1 MLKIHKISDI
11 RSVEA
16 YLLDNVKPYDIIIA
30 DDYNPYEIKRSLLNK
45 REAGVVF
52 DVQFTSILRLAKKYM
67 ADAGASYRYIDR
79 TTSLFFISQL
89 IRKNKSKLN
98 VISAEFNEMIDNKY
112 ILDEIIELR
121 QEGINSEKLKVVLE
135 NISTSSS
142 QESQILKQKLSDL
155 QVLIKSYE
163 NIFDAKLLNDEKL
176 INGENLLHDGK
187 LIDGGEL
194 LNDEKLF
201 AVEELAGYGK
211 LQVVE
216 ELLDDEELINKA
228 IKLIENAE
236 ENKFKYRVF
245 YVKTPESTP
254 LELNFLRAVS
264 KHTDVHILQDEIT
277 EDINLIEEPSRVL
290 TVNSL
295 KGRGDDKEKYL
306 TELPGKSVKEDA
318 LIAVSYILNEIR
330 TNTVKLSDIAI
341 ITGDEEG
348 LEQIQ
353 DLLGSFGIAYNLQY
367 QRYIN
372 KVFIYVDALL
382 KYCSV
387 PSKDKLLNLVKS
399 GFAGFSGYEI
409 DKALSF
415 FSKHFHEIPI
425 SKDTVDYESPI
436 NKDSVDY
443 EIPTNG
449 DSVGYEVHT
458 SENNVDCEFPINKD
472 TMDYELPVS
481 EAVNDG
487 DIDLC
492 KAGHFKKEVE
502 FLKTISHLAQS
513 LNNEGSLDE
522 KLYSL
527 ENFFRET
534 NLYECIERYCA
545 ALNDALQN
553 NVDLETKIKSFLNEF
568 FETLRDLEKRFC
580 ISSTEGFSIAKPNEF
595 FEVAHL
601 FLNTIFYSKND
612 ILLDAVTVCDM
623 NEMLFDNKKI
633 VIVLET
639 SKEVG
644 TNHFLEFFTLSERQ
658 CIEKLKSDALI
669 EKKESEF
676 GEEKQDIDSD
686 SGVPMHEKEPDKS
699 EAKYFKS
706 YLNKAKKA
714 NKLVVFKNEDA
725 DYQQNEMLEILRTVY
740 RENYCY
746 DKLTE
751 EDLAFIRGNS
761 LKSENEKLT
770 KKINFKLNK
779 NTVQRLYDISFKNNK
794 YDVFMSPTGIESLG
808 ACPFRYFL
816 DRGVGVCEEK
826 TDFLDPRRRGEIY
839 HKILEEAALY
849 IANSAKKNKNG
860 LLDFSKISE
869 DEIKSVVDEAIK
881 AEIIKTQN
889 SQDEY
894 RCLCIAKKAYP
905 AAQDILSELKAG
917 DIVSVMPEEKFKDG
931 QRISSIKLRGRENLN
946 VNISGKIDRVDV
958 FASRKT
964 RIIDYKT
971 FENKLNTNILNDD
984 WKPQLLI
991 YLMAVLNNENLEFG
1005 SLFYK
1010 KITKDVKPEAN
1021 IEALHFNGII
1031 LDDDEHLNEEFR
1043 NAADPS
1049 EFFAVTGDNEGV
1061 KKSRYAKG
1069 KFVDEDYILEKLKML
1084 EERIYEYVDE
1094 LIEGD
1099 IKPRKNRFKNACD
1112 YCKYMQICDK
1122 DNL

>member
-67 ADAGASYRYIDR
+67 DDAGASYRYIDR

-98 VISAEFNEMIDNKY
+98 VISAEFSEMIDNKY

-155 QVLIKSYE
+155 QVLLKAYE
-163 NIFDAKLLNDEKL
+163 NILDTKLLNDEKL
-176 INGENLLHDGK
+176 IDGENLFHDGK
-187 LIDGGEL
+187 LIYGGEL

-290 TVNSL
+290 TVNSF

-436 NKDSVDY
+436 NKDIVDY
-443 EIPTNG
+443 EIPTNE

-472 TMDYELPVS
+472 TMEYELPVS
-481 EAVNDG
+481 EVVNDG

-492 KAGHFKKEVE
+492 KAGYFKKEVE

-534 NLYECIERYCA
+534 NLYECIERYCT

-623 NEMLFDNKKI
+623 NEMLFENKKI

-644 TNHFLEFFTLSERQ
+644 TNHSLEFFTLSEKKH
-658 CIEKLKSDALI
+658 IEELKSDLL
-669 EKKESEF
+669 
-676 GEEKQDIDSD
+676 
-686 SGVPMHEKEPDKS
+686 MDKS
-699 EAKYFKS
+699 EAMYFRS

-714 NKLVVFKNEDA
+714 DKLAVFQNEDTG
-725 DYQQNEMLEILRTVY
+725 YYRKEMLEILRTVY

-794 YDVFMSPTGIESLG
+794 HDVFMSPTGIESLG

-839 HKILEEAALY
+839 HKILEEVALY
-849 IANSAKKNKNG
+849 IANSAKKNENG

-894 RCLCIAKKAYP
+894 RCLCIAKKAYL
-905 AAQDILSELKAG
+905 ASQDILSELKAG

-991 YLMAVLNNENLEFG
+991 YLMAVLNDENLEFG

-1010 KITKDVKPEAN
+1010 KITKDVKPGAN
-1021 IEALHFNGII
+1021 AEALHFNGII

-1049 EFFAVTGDNEGV
+1049 EFFVVTGDNEGV

>member
-16 YLLDNVKPYDIIIA
+16 YLLDNVKPYDVIIT

-67 ADAGASYRYIDR
+67 NDAGASYRYIDR

-155 QVLIKSYE
+155 QVLIKAYE
-163 NIFDAKLLNDEKL
+163 NIFDAK
-176 INGENLLHDGK
+176 
-187 LIDGGEL
+187 L

-236 ENKFKYRVF
+236 ENKFEYRIF
-245 YVKTPESTP
+245 YIKTPDSTP
-254 LELNFLRAVS
+254 LELRFLEAVS
-264 KHTDVHILQDEIT
+264 KYVDVHILQDEIT

-290 TVNSL
+290 SANSL

-330 TNTVKLSDIAI
+330 TNAVKLSDIAI

-443 EIPTNG
+443 EIPTNE

-472 TMDYELPVS
+472 TMEYELPVS

-492 KAGHFKKEVE
+492 KVGHLKKEVE

-623 NEMLFDNKKI
+623 NEMLFENKKI

-644 TNHFLEFFTLSERQ
+644 TNHSLEFFTLSEKQ
-658 CIEKLKSDALI
+658 HIEELKSDLL
-669 EKKESEF
+669 
-676 GEEKQDIDSD
+676 
-686 SGVPMHEKEPDKS
+686 MDKS
-699 EAKYFKS
+699 EAMYFRS

-714 NKLVVFKNEDA
+714 DKLAVFQNEDTG
-725 DYQQNEMLEILRTVY
+725 YYRKEMLEILRTVY

-794 YDVFMSPTGIESLG
+794 HDVFMSPTGIESLG

-826 TDFLDPRRRGEIY
+826 TDSLDPRRRGEIY

-849 IANSAKKNKNG
+849 IANTAKRNENG
-860 LLDFSKISE
+860 LLDFSNISKDDIKPIVDE
-869 DEIKSVVDEAIK
+869 VIKDEITRI
-881 AEIIKTQN
+881 QN
-889 SQDEY
+889 PQDEY
-894 RCLCIAKKAYP
+894 RCLCIAKKAYH
-905 AAQDILSELKAG
+905 ASQDILSELKAG

-991 YLMAVLNNENLEFG
+991 YLMAVLNDENLEFG

-1010 KITKDVKPEAN
+1010 KITKDVKPGAN
-1021 IEALHFNGII
+1021 AEALHFNGII
-1031 LDDDEHLNEEFR
+1031 LDNDEHLNEEFR

-1084 EERIYEYVDE
+1084 EEQIYEYVDE
-1094 LIEGD
+1094 LIEGN

>member
-67 ADAGASYRYIDR
+67 DDAGASYRYIDR

-98 VISAEFNEMIDNKY
+98 VISAEFSEMIDNKY

-155 QVLIKSYE
+155 QVLLKAYE
-163 NIFDAKLLNDEKL
+163 NILDTKLLNDEKL

-187 LIDGGEL
+187 LINGGEL
-194 LNDEKLF
+194 LNDGKLF
-201 AVEELAGYGK
+201 ADEELAGGGE

-236 ENKFKYRVF
+236 ENKFKYRIF
-245 YVKTPESTP
+245 YIKIPDSTP
-254 LELNFLRAVS
+254 LELRFLEAVS
-264 KHTDVHILQDEIT
+264 KYVDVHILQDEIT

-436 NKDSVDY
+436 NKNSVDY

-449 DSVGYEVHT
+449 DSVGYEAHT

-644 TNHFLEFFTLSERQ
+644 TNHSLEFFTLSEKKH
-658 CIEKLKSDALI
+658 IEELKSDLL
-669 EKKESEF
+669 
-676 GEEKQDIDSD
+676 
-686 SGVPMHEKEPDKS
+686 MDKS
-699 EAKYFKS
+699 EAMYFRS

-714 NKLVVFKNEDA
+714 DKLAVFQNEDTG
-725 DYQQNEMLEILRTVY
+725 YYRKEMLEILRTVY

-794 YDVFMSPTGIESLG
+794 HDVFMSPTGIESLG

-826 TDFLDPRRRGEIY
+826 TDSLDPRRRGEIY

-849 IANSAKKNKNG
+849 IANTAKRNENG
-860 LLDFSKISE
+860 LLDFSNISKDDIKPIVDE
-869 DEIKSVVDEAIK
+869 VIKDEITRI
-881 AEIIKTQN
+881 QN
-889 SQDEY
+889 PQDEY
-894 RCLCIAKKAYP
+894 RCLCIAKKAYL
-905 AAQDILSELKAG
+905 ASEDILSELKAG

-931 QRISSIKLRGRENLN
+931 QRISSIKLRGRENLS
-946 VNISGKIDRVDV
+946 VYISGKIDRVDV

-971 FENKLNTNILNDD
+971 FDSKLNTNILNDD

-991 YLMAVLNNENLEFG
+991 YLMAVLNNENFEFG

-1069 KFVDEDYILEKLKML
+1069 KFVDEDYILEKLRML
-1084 EERIYEYVDE
+1084 EEQIYEYVDE
-1094 LIEGD
+1094 LIEGN

>member
-16 YLLDNVKPYDIIIA
+16 YLLDNVKPYDVIIA

-45 REAGVVF
+45 SEAGVVF

-67 ADAGASYRYIDR
+67 ADVGVSYRHIDR
-79 TTSLFFISQL
+79 STSLFLISQL

-121 QEGINSEKLKVVLE
+121 QEGINSEKLKVILDS
-135 NISTSSS
+135 ISMDSS
-142 QESQILKQKLSDL
+142 QKLQILKHKLQDL
-155 QVLIKSYE
+155 HVLLKAYE
-163 NIFDAKLLNDEKL
+163 NILGEELLDDEKL
-176 INGENLLHDGK
+176 LHDEK

-194 LNDEKLF
+194 LDGEKLF
-201 AVEELAGYGK
+201 SCEELAGGGK
-211 LQVVE
+211 LTVVE

-228 IKLIENAE
+228 IRLIENAE
-236 ENKFKYRVF
+236 EIKFKYRIF
-245 YVKTPESTP
+245 YIKTSDSIP
-254 LELNFLRAVS
+254 LELKFLKAVS
-264 KHTDVHILQDEIT
+264 KHADVHILQDEII
-277 EDINLIEEPSRVL
+277 EDISSIKEPSRVL
-290 TVNSL
+290 TANSL

-318 LIAVSYILNEIR
+318 LIAVSYILNEIK
-330 TNTVKLSDIAI
+330 TNAVKLSDIAI

-353 DLLGSFGIAYNLQY
+353 DLLESFGIAYNLQY

-382 KYCSV
+382 KHCSA
-387 PSKDKLLNLVKS
+387 PSKDRLLNLVKS

-415 FSKHFHEIPI
+415 FSKNFHEIHI
-425 SKDTVDYESPI
+425 SKDTVDYECSI
-436 NKDSVDY
+436 NKD
-443 EIPTNG
+443 T
-449 DSVGYEVHT
+449 VGYEVHT
-458 SENNVDCEFPINKD
+458 SENNVDYEFSINKD
-472 TMDYELPVS
+472 TVDCELPVGE
-481 EAVNDG
+481 EAVDG
-487 DIDLC
+487 DVDLC
-492 KAGHFKKEVE
+492 EAGYFKKEFE

-601 FLNTIFYSKND
+601 FLNTVFYSKND

-644 TNHFLEFFTLSERQ
+644 TNHSLEFFTLSEKKH
-658 CIEKLKSDALI
+658 IEELKSDLL
-669 EKKESEF
+669 
-676 GEEKQDIDSD
+676 
-686 SGVPMHEKEPDKS
+686 MDKS
-699 EAKYFKS
+699 EAMYFRS

-714 NKLVVFKNEDA
+714 DKLAVFQNEDTG
-725 DYQQNEMLEILRTVY
+725 YYRKEMIEILRTVY

-770 KKINFKLNK
+770 KKINFKLNN

-794 YDVFMSPTGIESLG
+794 HDVFMSPTGIESLG

-826 TDFLDPRRRGEIY
+826 TDSLDPRRRGEIY

-849 IANSAKKNKNG
+849 IANTAKRNENG
-860 LLDFSKISE
+860 LLDFSNISKDDIKPIVDE
-869 DEIKSVVDEAIK
+869 VIKDEITRI
-881 AEIIKTQN
+881 QN
-889 SQDEY
+889 PQDEY
-894 RCLCIAKKAYP
+894 RCLCIAKKAYH
-905 AAQDILSELKAG
+905 ASQDILSELKAG

-1010 KITKDVKPEAN
+1010 KITKDVKPGAN
-1021 IEALHFNGII
+1021 AEALHFNGII
-1031 LDDDEHLNEEFR
+1031 LDNDEHLNEEFR

-1049 EFFAVTGDNEGV
+1049 EFFAVIGDNKGV
-1061 KKSRYAKG
+1061 TKSRYAKG
-1069 KFVDEDYILEKLKML
+1069 KFVDKDYIFEKLRLL
-1084 EERIYEYVDE
+1084 EEQIYEYVDE
-1094 LIEGD
+1094 F
-1099 IKPRKNRFKNACD
+1099 IKGNIMPRENRFKNACD

>member
-16 YLLDNVKPYDIIIA
+16 YLLDNVKPYDVIIA

-45 REAGVVF
+45 SEAGVVF

-67 ADAGASYRYIDR
+67 ADVGVSYRHIDR
-79 TTSLFFISQL
+79 STSLFLISQL

-121 QEGINSEKLKVVLE
+121 QEGINSEKLKVILDS
-135 NISTSSS
+135 ISMDSS
-142 QESQILKQKLSDL
+142 QKLQILKHKLQDL
-155 QVLIKSYE
+155 HVLLKAYE
-163 NIFDAKLLNDEKL
+163 NIL
-176 INGENLLHDGK
+176 G
-187 LIDGGEL
+187 
-194 LNDEKLF
+194 
-201 AVEELAGYGK
+201 
-211 LQVVE
+211 E

-228 IKLIENAE
+228 IKLIENAK
-236 ENKFKYRVF
+236 ENKFKYRIF
-245 YVKTPESTP
+245 YIKTPDSTP
-254 LELNFLRAVS
+254 LELRFLEAVS
-264 KHTDVHILQDEIT
+264 KYVDVHILQDEIT

-290 TVNSL
+290 SANSL

-443 EIPTNG
+443 EIPTNE

-458 SENNVDCEFPINKD
+458 SENNVDCEFPIDKD
-472 TMDYELPVS
+472 TMEYELPVS

-492 KAGHFKKEVE
+492 KTGHFKKEVE

-612 ILLDAVTVCDM
+612 ILLDAVTVCDI

-644 TNHFLEFFTLSERQ
+644 TNHSLEFFTLSEKKH
-658 CIEKLKSDALI
+658 IEELKSDLL
-669 EKKESEF
+669 
-676 GEEKQDIDSD
+676 
-686 SGVPMHEKEPDKS
+686 MDKS
-699 EAKYFKS
+699 EAMYFRS

-714 NKLVVFKNEDA
+714 DKLAVFQNEDTG
-725 DYQQNEMLEILRTVY
+725 YYRKEMLEILRTVY

-794 YDVFMSPTGIESLG
+794 HDVFMSPTGIESLG

-826 TDFLDPRRRGEIY
+826 TDSLDPRRRGEIY

-849 IANSAKKNKNG
+849 IANTAKRNENG
-860 LLDFSKISE
+860 LLDFSNISKDDIKPIVDE
-869 DEIKSVVDEAIK
+869 VIKDEITRI
-881 AEIIKTQN
+881 QN
-889 SQDEY
+889 PQDEY
-894 RCLCIAKKAYP
+894 RCLCIAKKAYL
-905 AAQDILSELKAG
+905 ASQDILSELKAG

-971 FENKLNTNILNDD
+971 FDNQLNTNILNDD

-991 YLMAVLNNENLEFG
+991 YLMAVLNDENLEFG

-1010 KITKDVKPEAN
+1010 KITKDVKPGAN
-1021 IEALHFNGII
+1021 AEALHFNGII
-1031 LDDDEHLNEEFR
+1031 LDNDEHLNEEFR

-1084 EERIYEYVDE
+1084 EEQIYEYVDE
-1094 LIEGD
+1094 LIEGN

>member
-16 YLLDNVKPYDIIIA
+16 YLLDNVKPYDVIIA

-45 REAGVVF
+45 SEAGVVF

-67 ADAGASYRYIDR
+67 ADVGVSYRHIDR
-79 TTSLFFISQL
+79 STSLFLISQL

-112 ILDEIIELR
+112 ILDEIIKLR

-155 QVLIKSYE
+155 QVLLKAYE
-163 NIFDAKLLNDEKL
+163 NILDTKLLNDEKL
-176 INGENLLHDGK
+176 IDGENLFHDRK
-187 LIDGGEL
+187 LIYGGEL
-194 LNDEKLF
+194 LNDGKLF
-201 AVEELAGYGK
+201 ADEELAGYGK

-216 ELLDDEELINKA
+216 EFLDDEELINKA

-236 ENKFKYRVF
+236 ENKFKYRIF
-245 YVKTPESTP
+245 YIKIPDSTP
-254 LELNFLRAVS
+254 LELRFLEAVS
-264 KHTDVHILQDEIT
+264 KYADVHILQDEIT

-330 TNTVKLSDIAI
+330 TNAVKLSDIAI

-436 NKDSVDY
+436 NKDIVDY
-443 EIPTNG
+443 EIPTNE
-449 DSVGYEVHT
+449 DSVGYEVHK
-458 SENNVDCEFPINKD
+458 SENNVDCEFPIDKD
-472 TMDYELPVS
+472 TMEYELPVS

-492 KAGHFKKEVE
+492 KTGHFKKKVE

-612 ILLDAVTVCDM
+612 ILLDAVTVCDI

-644 TNHFLEFFTLSERQ
+644 TNHSLEFFTLSEKKH
-658 CIEKLKSDALI
+658 IEELKSDFL
-669 EKKESEF
+669 
-676 GEEKQDIDSD
+676 
-686 SGVPMHEKEPDKS
+686 MDKS
-699 EAKYFKS
+699 EAMYFRS

-714 NKLVVFKNEDA
+714 DKLAVFQNEDTG
-725 DYQQNEMLEILRTVY
+725 YYRKEMLEILRTVY

-794 YDVFMSPTGIESLG
+794 HDVFMSPTGIESLG

-826 TDFLDPRRRGEIY
+826 TDSLDPRRRGEIY

-849 IANSAKKNKNG
+849 IANTAKRNENG
-860 LLDFSKISE
+860 LLDFSNISKDDIKPIVDE
-869 DEIKSVVDEAIK
+869 VIKDEITRI
-881 AEIIKTQN
+881 QN
-889 SQDEY
+889 PQDEY
-894 RCLCIAKKAYP
+894 RCLCIAKKAYH
-905 AAQDILSELKAG
+905 ASQDILSELKAG

-971 FENKLNTNILNDD
+971 FDNKLNTNILNDD

-991 YLMAVLNNENLEFG
+991 YLMAVLNDENLEFG

-1010 KITKDVKPEAN
+1010 KITKDVKPGAN
-1021 IEALHFNGII
+1021 AEALHFNGII

>member
-67 ADAGASYRYIDR
+67 DDAGASYRYIDR

-98 VISAEFNEMIDNKY
+98 VISAEFSEMIDNKY

-155 QVLIKSYE
+155 QVLLKAYE
-163 NIFDAKLLNDEKL
+163 NILDTKLLNDEKL
-176 INGENLLHDGK
+176 INGENLFHDRK
-187 LIDGGEL
+187 LIYGGEL
-194 LNDEKLF
+194 LNDGKLF
-201 AVEELAGYGK
+201 AVEELAGGGE

-216 ELLDDEELINKA
+216 EFLDDEELINKA

-236 ENKFKYRVF
+236 ENKFEYRIF
-245 YVKTPESTP
+245 YIKIPDSTP
-254 LELNFLRAVS
+254 HELRFLEAVS
-264 KHTDVHILQDEIT
+264 KYADVHILQDEIT

-290 TVNSL
+290 SANSL

-330 TNTVKLSDIAI
+330 TNAVKLSDIAI

-415 FSKHFHEIPI
+415 FSKHFHETPI

-443 EIPTNG
+443 EIPTNE
-449 DSVGYEVHT
+449 DSVGYEVHK
-458 SENNVDCEFPINKD
+458 SENNVDCEFPIDKD
-472 TMDYELPVS
+472 TMEYELPVS

-492 KAGHFKKEVE
+492 KTGHFKKKVE

-612 ILLDAVTVCDM
+612 ILLDAVTVCDI

-644 TNHFLEFFTLSERQ
+644 TNHSLEFFTLSEKKH
-658 CIEKLKSDALI
+658 IEELKSDLL
-669 EKKESEF
+669 
-676 GEEKQDIDSD
+676 
-686 SGVPMHEKEPDKS
+686 MDKS
-699 EAKYFKS
+699 EAMYFRS

-714 NKLVVFKNEDA
+714 DKLAVFQNEDTG
-725 DYQQNEMLEILRTVY
+725 YYRKEMLEILRTVY

-794 YDVFMSPTGIESLG
+794 HDVFMSPTGIESLG

-826 TDFLDPRRRGEIY
+826 TDSLDPRRRGEIY

-849 IANSAKKNKNG
+849 IANTAKRNENG
-860 LLDFSKISE
+860 LLDFSNISKDDIKPIVDE
-869 DEIKSVVDEAIK
+869 VIKDEITRI
-881 AEIIKTQN
+881 QN
-889 SQDEY
+889 PQDEY
-894 RCLCIAKKAYP
+894 RCLCIAKKAYL
-905 AAQDILSELKAG
+905 ASQDILSELKAG

-971 FENKLNTNILNDD
+971 FDNQLNTNILNDD

-991 YLMAVLNNENLEFG
+991 YLMAVQNDENLEFG

-1084 EERIYEYVDE
+1084 EEQIYEYVDE
-1094 LIEGD
+1094 LIEGN

-1112 YCKYMQICDK
+1112 YCKYMQICDN

>member
-1 MLKIHKISDI
+1 MLKIHKASDI
-11 RSVEA
+11 CSTEE

-45 REAGVVF
+45 IEAGVVF

-67 ADAGASYRYIDR
+67 DDAGASYRYIDR

-135 NISTSSS
+135 NILTSSS

-155 QVLIKSYE
+155 QVLLKAYE

-194 LNDEKLF
+194 LNDGKLF
-201 AVEELAGYGK
+201 ADEELAGGGE

-236 ENKFKYRVF
+236 ENKFEYRIF
-245 YVKTPESTP
+245 YIKIPDSTP
-254 LELNFLRAVS
+254 LELRFLEAVS
-264 KHTDVHILQDEIT
+264 KYVDVHILQDEIT

-399 GFAGFSGYEI
+399 GFAGFSRYEI

-436 NKDSVDY
+436 NNY
-443 EIPTNG
+443 EIPTNE

-458 SENNVDCEFPINKD
+458 SENNVDCEFPIDKD
-472 TMDYELPVS
+472 TMEYELPVS

-644 TNHFLEFFTLSERQ
+644 TNHSLEFFTLSEKKH
-658 CIEKLKSDALI
+658 IEELKSDLL
-669 EKKESEF
+669 
-676 GEEKQDIDSD
+676 
-686 SGVPMHEKEPDKS
+686 MDKS
-699 EAKYFKS
+699 EAMYFRS

-714 NKLVVFKNEDA
+714 DKLAVFQNEDTG
-725 DYQQNEMLEILRTVY
+725 YYRKEMLEILRTVY

-761 LKSENEKLT
+761 LKSENEKLM

-794 YDVFMSPTGIESLG
+794 HDVFMSPTGIESLG

-826 TDFLDPRRRGEIY
+826 TDSLDPRRRGEIY

-849 IANSAKKNKNG
+849 IANTAKRNENG
-860 LLDFSKISE
+860 LLVFSNISKDDIKPIVDE
-869 DEIKSVVDEAIK
+869 VIKDEITRI
-881 AEIIKTQN
+881 QN
-889 SQDEY
+889 PQDEY
-894 RCLCIAKKAYP
+894 RCLCIAKKAYL
-905 AAQDILSELKAG
+905 ASQDILSELKAG

-1010 KITKDVKPEAN
+1010 KITKDVKPGAN

-1031 LDDDEHLNEEFR
+1031 LDNDEHLNEEFR

-1084 EERIYEYVDE
+1084 EEQIYEYVDE

>member
-67 ADAGASYRYIDR
+67 DDAGASYRYIDR

-89 IRKNKSKLN
+89 LRKNKSKLN
-98 VISAEFNEMIDNKY
+98 VISAEFSEMIDNKY

-155 QVLIKSYE
+155 QVLLKAYE
-163 NIFDAKLLNDEKL
+163 NIFDTKLLNDEKL

-194 LNDEKLF
+194 LNDGKLF
-201 AVEELAGYGK
+201 ADEELAGGGE

-216 ELLDDEELINKA
+216 EFLDDEELINKA

-236 ENKFKYRVF
+236 ENKFEYRIF
-245 YVKTPESTP
+245 YIKIPDSTP
-254 LELNFLRAVS
+254 LELRFLEAVS
-264 KHTDVHILQDEIT
+264 KYADVHILQDEIT

-330 TNTVKLSDIAI
+330 TNAVKLSDIAI

-443 EIPTNG
+443 E
-449 DSVGYEVHT
+449 VHT
-458 SENNVDCEFPINKD
+458 SENNVDCEFPIDKD
-472 TMDYELPVS
+472 TMEYELPVS

-492 KAGHFKKEVE
+492 KTGHFKKEVE

-612 ILLDAVTVCDM
+612 ILLDAVTVCDI

-644 TNHFLEFFTLSERQ
+644 TNHSLEFFTLSEKKH
-658 CIEKLKSDALI
+658 IEELKSDLL
-669 EKKESEF
+669 
-676 GEEKQDIDSD
+676 
-686 SGVPMHEKEPDKS
+686 MDKS
-699 EAKYFKS
+699 EAMYFRS

-714 NKLVVFKNEDA
+714 DKLAVFQNEDTG
-725 DYQQNEMLEILRTVY
+725 YYRKEMLEILRTVY

-794 YDVFMSPTGIESLG
+794 HDVFMSPTGIESLG

-826 TDFLDPRRRGEIY
+826 TDSLDPRRRGEIY

-849 IANSAKKNKNG
+849 IANTAKRNENG
-860 LLDFSKISE
+860 LLDFSNISKDDIKPIVDE
-869 DEIKSVVDEAIK
+869 VIKDEITRI
-881 AEIIKTQN
+881 QN
-889 SQDEY
+889 PQDEY
-894 RCLCIAKKAYP
+894 RCLCIVKKAYH
-905 AAQDILSELKAG
+905 ASQDILSELKAG

-971 FENKLNTNILNDD
+971 FGNQLNTNILNDD

-991 YLMAVLNNENLEFG
+991 YLMAVLNDENLEFG

-1010 KITKDVKPEAN
+1010 KITKDVKPGAN
-1021 IEALHFNGII
+1021 AEALHFNGII
-1031 LDDDEHLNEEFR
+1031 LDNDEHLNEEFR

-1084 EERIYEYVDE
+1084 EEQIYEYVDE
-1094 LIEGD
+1094 LIEGN

>member
-67 ADAGASYRYIDR
+67 DDAGASYRYIDR

-98 VISAEFNEMIDNKY
+98 VISAEFSEMIDNKY

-155 QVLIKSYE
+155 QVLIKAYE
-163 NIFDAKLLNDEKL
+163 NIFDAK
-176 INGENLLHDGK
+176 
-187 LIDGGEL
+187 L

-236 ENKFKYRVF
+236 ENKFKYRIF
-245 YVKTPESTP
+245 YIKIPDSTP
-254 LELNFLRAVS
+254 LELRFLEAVS
-264 KHTDVHILQDEIT
+264 KYADVHILQDEIT
-277 EDINLIEEPSRVL
+277 EDINLIKEPSRVL
-290 TVNSL
+290 SVNSL

-449 DSVGYEVHT
+449 DSVSYEVHT

-513 LNNEGSLDE
+513 LNNEGSLYE

-644 TNHFLEFFTLSERQ
+644 TNHSLEFFTLSEKKH
-658 CIEKLKSDALI
+658 IEELKSDLL
-669 EKKESEF
+669 
-676 GEEKQDIDSD
+676 
-686 SGVPMHEKEPDKS
+686 MDKS
-699 EAKYFKS
+699 EAMYFRS

-714 NKLVVFKNEDA
+714 DKLAVFQNEDTG
-725 DYQQNEMLEILRTVY
+725 YYRKEMLEILRTVY

-794 YDVFMSPTGIESLG
+794 HDVFMSPTGIESLG

-826 TDFLDPRRRGEIY
+826 TDSLDPRRRGEIY

-849 IANSAKKNKNG
+849 IANTAKRNENG
-860 LLDFSKISE
+860 LLDFSNISKDDIKPIVDE
-869 DEIKSVVDEAIK
+869 VIKDEITRI
-881 AEIIKTQN
+881 QN
-889 SQDEY
+889 AQDEY
-894 RCLCIAKKAYP
+894 RCLCIAKKAYL
-905 AAQDILSELKAG
+905 ASQDILSELKAG

-971 FENKLNTNILNDD
+971 FDNKLNTNILNDD

-1010 KITKDVKPEAN
+1010 KITKDVKPGAN
-1021 IEALHFNGII
+1021 AEALHFNGII
-1031 LDDDEHLNEEFR
+1031 LDNDEHLDEEFR

-1049 EFFAVTGDNEGV
+1049 EFFAVTGDNKGV
-1061 KKSRYAKG
+1061 KKR
-1069 KFVDEDYILEKLKML
+1069 
-1084 EERIYEYVDE
+1084 
-1094 LIEGD
+1094 
-1099 IKPRKNRFKNACD
+1099 
-1112 YCKYMQICDK
+1112 
-1122 DNL
+1122 

>member
-16 YLLDNVKPYDIIIA
+16 YLLDNVKPYDVIIA

-45 REAGVVF
+45 SEAGVVF
-52 DVQFTSILRLAKKYM
+52 DVQFTSILRFAKKYM
-67 ADAGASYRYIDR
+67 ADVGVSYRHIDR
-79 TTSLFFISQL
+79 STSLFLISQL

-121 QEGINSEKLKVVLE
+121 QEGINSEKLKVILDS
-135 NISTSSS
+135 ISMDSS
-142 QESQILKQKLSDL
+142 QKLQILKHKLQDL
-155 QVLIKSYE
+155 HVLLKAYE
-163 NIFDAKLLNDEKL
+163 GIFNDES
-176 INGENLLHDGK
+176 
-187 LIDGGEL
+187 
-194 LNDEKLF
+194 F
-201 AVEELAGYGK
+201 
-211 LQVVE
+211 
-216 ELLDDEELINKA
+216 DDEGLINKA
-228 IKLIENAE
+228 VKLIDSAE

-264 KHTDVHILQDEIT
+264 KHMDVHILQDEIT
-277 EDINLIEEPSRVL
+277 EDVNFIKDRSRVL
-290 TVNSL
+290 TANIF
-295 KGRGDDKEKYL
+295 KGEENNKEKYL
-306 TELPGKSVKEDA
+306 AELPCKSAKKDA
-318 LIAVSYILNEIR
+318 LIAVSYILNEVR
-330 TNTVKLSDIAI
+330 ENGVRLSDIAI
-341 ITGDEEG
+341 VIGDDEG
-348 LEQIQ
+348 CEYIQ
-353 DLLGSFGIAYNLQY
+353 DLLESLGIPYNLQY

-372 KVFIYVDALL
+372 KVFIYVDSLL
-382 KYCSV
+382 MYCSM
-387 PSKDKLLNLVKS
+387 PSKEKLLNLVKS
-399 GFAGFSGYEI
+399 GFAGFSGSEI

-415 FSKHFHEIPI
+415 FSENFLEFPI
-425 SKDTVDYESPI
+425 SEDAI
-436 NKDSVDY
+436 
-443 EIPTNG
+443 
-449 DSVGYEVHT
+449 
-458 SENNVDCEFPINKD
+458 DCEFPINKD

-601 FLNTIFYSKND
+601 FLNAIFYSKND
-612 ILLDAVTVCDM
+612 VLLDAITVCDM
-623 NEMLFDNKKI
+623 NAMLFENKELI
-633 VIVLET
+633 IVLET
-639 SKEVG
+639 LKEVE
-644 TNHFLEFFTLSERQ
+644 TNHAMEFFTLSERQ

-740 RENYCY
+740 RENYSY
-746 DKLTE
+746 DKLNE
-751 EDLAFIRGNS
+751 EDLTFTKRNC
-761 LKSENEKLT
+761 LENESEKPI
-770 KKINFKLNK
+770 KKNNFKLNN

-794 YDVFMSPTGIESLG
+794 YEVFMSPTGIESLG

-816 DRGVGVCEEK
+816 DRGIGVCEEK

-839 HKILEEAALY
+839 HKILEEVASY
-849 IANSAKKNKNG
+849 IVSTAKRNENG
-860 LLDFSKISE
+860 LLDFSNISE
-869 DEIKSVVDEAIK
+869 DDIKPIVDEVIK
-881 AEIIKTQN
+881 DEITSTQN
-889 SQDEY
+889 PQDEY

-905 AAQDILSELKAG
+905 ASEDILSELKAG

-931 QRISSIKLRGRENLN
+931 QRISSIKLKGRENLS
-946 VNISGKIDRVDV
+946 VYISGKIDRVDV

-971 FENKLNTNILNDD
+971 FDSKLNTNILNDD

-991 YLMAVLNNENLEFG
+991 YLMAVLNNENFEFG

-1010 KITKDVKPEAN
+1010 KITKEVKPGENAK
-1021 IEALHFNGII
+1021 ALHFNGIM
-1031 LDDDEHLNEEFR
+1031 LDDDEHLNEEFK

-1049 EFFAVTGDNEGV
+1049 EFFAVIGDNKGV
-1061 KKSRYAKG
+1061 TKSRYAKG
-1069 KFVDEDYILEKLKML
+1069 KFVDKDYIFEKLRLL
-1084 EERIYEYVDE
+1084 EEQIYEYVDE
-1094 LIEGD
+1094 F
-1099 IKPRKNRFKNACD
+1099 IKGNIMPRENRFKNACD

>member
-67 ADAGASYRYIDR
+67 DDAGASYRYIDR

-155 QVLIKSYE
+155 QVLLKAYE
-163 NIFDAKLLNDEKL
+163 NILDAKLLNDEKL

-194 LNDEKLF
+194 LNDGKLF
-201 AVEELAGYGK
+201 ADEELAGGGE

-236 ENKFKYRVF
+236 ENKFEYRIF
-245 YVKTPESTP
+245 YIKTPDSTP
-254 LELNFLRAVS
+254 HELRFLEAVS
-264 KHTDVHILQDEIT
+264 KYADVHILQDEIT

-318 LIAVSYILNEIR
+318 LITVSYILNEIR

-443 EIPTNG
+443 EIPTNE
-449 DSVGYEVHT
+449 DSEGYEVHT
-458 SENNVDCEFPINKD
+458 SENNVDCEFPIDKD
-472 TMDYELPVS
+472 TMEYELPVS

-513 LNNEGSLDE
+513 LNNERSLDE

-644 TNHFLEFFTLSERQ
+644 TNHSLEFFTLSEKKH
-658 CIEKLKSDALI
+658 IEELKSDLL
-669 EKKESEF
+669 
-676 GEEKQDIDSD
+676 
-686 SGVPMHEKEPDKS
+686 MDKS
-699 EAKYFKS
+699 EAMYFRS

-714 NKLVVFKNEDA
+714 DKLAVFQNEDTG
-725 DYQQNEMLEILRTVY
+725 YYRKEMLEILRTVY

-794 YDVFMSPTGIESLG
+794 HDVFMSPTGIESLG

-826 TDFLDPRRRGEIY
+826 TDSLDPRRRGEIY

-849 IANSAKKNKNG
+849 IANTAKRNENG
-860 LLDFSKISE
+860 LLDFSNISKDDIKPIVDE
-869 DEIKSVVDEAIK
+869 VIKDEITRI
-881 AEIIKTQN
+881 QN
-889 SQDEY
+889 PQDEY
-894 RCLCIAKKAYP
+894 RCLCIAKKAYH
-905 AAQDILSELKAG
+905 ASQDILSELKAG

-1049 EFFAVTGDNEGV
+1049 EFFAVTGDSEGV

-1069 KFVDEDYILEKLKML
+1069 KFVDEDYIIEKLKML
-1084 EERIYEYVDE
+1084 EEQIYEYVDE
-1094 LIEGD
+1094 LIEGN

>member
-67 ADAGASYRYIDR
+67 DDAGASYRYIDR

-98 VISAEFNEMIDNKY
+98 VVSAEFNEMIDNKY

-155 QVLIKSYE
+155 QVLIKAYE

-201 AVEELAGYGK
+201 AGEELAGGGK

-236 ENKFKYRVF
+236 ENKFEYRIF
-245 YVKTPESTP
+245 YIKIPDSTP
-254 LELNFLRAVS
+254 HELRFLEAVS

-290 TVNSL
+290 TVNSF

-306 TELPGKSVKEDA
+306 TELPGKSVNEDA
-318 LIAVSYILNEIR
+318 LIAISYILNEIR

-348 LEQIQ
+348 LEQVQ
-353 DLLGSFGIAYNLQY
+353 DLLESLGIPYNLQY

-415 FSKHFHEIPI
+415 FSKHIHEIPI

-436 NKDSVDY
+436 NKDIVDY
-443 EIPTNG
+443 EIPTNE

-472 TMDYELPVS
+472 TMEYELPVS

-492 KAGHFKKEVE
+492 KAGYFKKEVE

-644 TNHFLEFFTLSERQ
+644 TNHSLEFFTLSDKKH
-658 CIEKLKSDALI
+658 IEELKSDLL
-669 EKKESEF
+669 
-676 GEEKQDIDSD
+676 
-686 SGVPMHEKEPDKS
+686 MDKS
-699 EAKYFKS
+699 EAMYFRS

-714 NKLVVFKNEDA
+714 DKLAVFQNEDTG
-725 DYQQNEMLEILRTVY
+725 YYRKEMFEILRTVY

-761 LKSENEKLT
+761 LKNEKLT

-794 YDVFMSPTGIESLG
+794 HDVFMSPTGIESLG

-826 TDFLDPRRRGEIY
+826 TDSLDPRRRGEIY

-849 IANSAKKNKNG
+849 IANTAKRNENG
-860 LLDFSKISE
+860 LLDFSNISKDDIKPIVDE
-869 DEIKSVVDEAIK
+869 VIKDEITRI
-881 AEIIKTQN
+881 QN
-889 SQDEY
+889 PQDEY

-971 FENKLNTNILNDD
+971 FDNKLNTNILNDD

-1010 KITKDVKPEAN
+1010 KITKDVKPGENA
-1021 IEALHFNGII
+1021 EALHFNGII
-1031 LDDDEHLNEEFR
+1031 LDNDEHLNEEFR

-1084 EERIYEYVDE
+1084 EEQIYEYVDE
-1094 LIEGD
+1094 LIEGN

>member
-45 REAGVVF
+45 REAGGVF

-67 ADAGASYRYIDR
+67 DDAGASYRYIDR

-98 VISAEFNEMIDNKY
+98 VISAEFNEMIDNKH

-121 QEGINSEKLKVVLE
+121 QEDINSEKLKVVLE
-135 NISTSSS
+135 NISTSGS

-155 QVLIKSYE
+155 QVLIKAYE

-236 ENKFKYRVF
+236 ENKFKYRIF
-245 YVKTPESTP
+245 YIKIPDSTP
-254 LELNFLRAVS
+254 LELRFLEAVS
-264 KHTDVHILQDEIT
+264 KYADVHILQDEIT

-290 TVNSL
+290 SANSL

-330 TNTVKLSDIAI
+330 TNAVKLSDIAI

-409 DKALSF
+409 
-415 FSKHFHEIPI
+415 
-425 SKDTVDYESPI
+425 
-436 NKDSVDY
+436 
-443 EIPTNG
+443 PTNE

-458 SENNVDCEFPINKD
+458 SENNVDCEFPIDKD
-472 TMDYELPVS
+472 TMEYELPVS

-545 ALNDALQN
+545 ALNDASQN

-860 LLDFSKISE
+860 LLDFSNISKDDIKPIVDE
-869 DEIKSVVDEAIK
+869 VIKDEITRI
-881 AEIIKTQN
+881 QN
-889 SQDEY
+889 PQDEY
-894 RCLCIAKKAYP
+894 RCLCIAKKAYH
-905 AAQDILSELKAG
+905 ASQDILSELKAG

-971 FENKLNTNILNDD
+971 FDNKLNTNILNDD

-991 YLMAVLNNENLEFG
+991 YLMAVLNDENLEFG

-1010 KITKDVKPEAN
+1010 KITKDVKPGAN
-1021 IEALHFNGII
+1021 AEALHFNGII

>member
-45 REAGVVF
+45 SEAGVVF

-67 ADAGASYRYIDR
+67 DDAGASYRYIDR

-121 QEGINSEKLKVVLE
+121 QEGINSEKLKVALE

-155 QVLIKSYE
+155 QVLLKAYE

-176 INGENLLHDGK
+176 IDGENLFHDRK
-187 LIDGGEL
+187 LIYGGEL

-216 ELLDDEELINKA
+216 EFLDDEELINKA

-264 KHTDVHILQDEIT
+264 KYADVHILQDEIT

-290 TVNSL
+290 SANSL

-330 TNTVKLSDIAI
+330 TNAVKLSDIAI

-436 NKDSVDY
+436 NNY
-443 EIPTNG
+443 EIPTNE
-449 DSVGYEVHT
+449 DSVGYEVHK
-458 SENNVDCEFPINKD
+458 SENNVDCEFPIDKD
-472 TMDYELPVS
+472 TMEYELPVS

-644 TNHFLEFFTLSERQ
+644 TNHSLEFFTLSEKKH
-658 CIEKLKSDALI
+658 IEELKSDLL
-669 EKKESEF
+669 
-676 GEEKQDIDSD
+676 
-686 SGVPMHEKEPDKS
+686 MDKS
-699 EAKYFKS
+699 EAMYFRS

-714 NKLVVFKNEDA
+714 DKLAVFQNEDTG
-725 DYQQNEMLEILRTVY
+725 YYRKEMLEILRTVY

-794 YDVFMSPTGIESLG
+794 HDVFMSPTGIESLG

-826 TDFLDPRRRGEIY
+826 TDSLDPRRRGEIY

-849 IANSAKKNKNG
+849 IANTAKRNENG
-860 LLDFSKISE
+860 LLDFSNISKDDIKPIVDE
-869 DEIKSVVDEAIK
+869 VIKDEITRI
-881 AEIIKTQN
+881 QN
-889 SQDEY
+889 PQDEY

-971 FENKLNTNILNDD
+971 FDNKLNTNILNDD

-991 YLMAVLNNENLEFG
+991 YLMAVLNDENLEFG

-1010 KITKDVKPEAN
+1010 KITKDVKPGAN
-1021 IEALHFNGII
+1021 AEALHFNGII

-1084 EERIYEYVDE
+1084 EEQIYEYVDE
-1094 LIEGD
+1094 LIEGN

>member
-67 ADAGASYRYIDR
+67 DDAGASYRYIDR

-155 QVLIKSYE
+155 QVLLKAYE
-163 NIFDAKLLNDEKL
+163 NILDAKLLNDEKL
-176 INGENLLHDGK
+176 IDGENLFHDRK
-187 LIDGGEL
+187 LIYGGEL

-236 ENKFKYRVF
+236 ENKFKYRIF
-245 YVKTPESTP
+245 YIKTPDSTP
-254 LELNFLRAVS
+254 LELRFLEAVS
-264 KHTDVHILQDEIT
+264 KYVDVHILQDEIT

-290 TVNSL
+290 SANSL
-295 KGRGDDKEKYL
+295 KGRGNDKEKYL
-306 TELPGKSVKEDA
+306 IELFGKSVKEDA
-318 LIAVSYILNEIR
+318 LIAVSYILNEIK
-330 TNTVKLSDIAI
+330 TNAVKLSDIAI

-353 DLLGSFGIAYNLQY
+353 DLLESFGIAYNLQY

-372 KVFIYVDALL
+372 KVFIYVDSLL
-382 KYCSV
+382 MYCSM
-387 PSKDKLLNLVKS
+387 PSKEKLLNLVKS

-415 FSKHFHEIPI
+415 FSKNFHEIHI
-425 SKDTVDYESPI
+425 SKDTVDYEFS
-436 NKDSVDY
+436 
-443 EIPTNG
+443 
-449 DSVGYEVHT
+449 
-458 SENNVDCEFPINKD
+458 INKD
-472 TMDYELPVS
+472 TVDCELPVGE
-481 EAVNDG
+481 EAVDG

-492 KAGHFKKEVE
+492 EAGYFKKEFE
-502 FLKTISHLAQS
+502 FLKTISHLEQS
-513 LNNEGSLDE
+513 LNSTGTLDE

-527 ENFFRET
+527 ENFFKET
-534 NLYECIERYCA
+534 NLCECIGRYCA

-553 NVDLETKIKSFLNEF
+553 NMDLEKRIKSSVNEF
-568 FETLRDLEKRFC
+568 FETLRDLEKCFC
-580 ISSTEGFSIAKPNEF
+580 ITFAEGFSIAKPNEF
-595 FEVAHL
+595 FEATHL
-601 FLNTIFYSKND
+601 FLNAIFYSKND
-612 ILLDAVTVCDM
+612 ILLDAITVCNM
-623 NEMLFDNKKI
+623 NEMLFENKKL
-633 VIVLET
+633 VVVLEN
-639 SKEVG
+639 SKEAG
-644 TNHFLEFFTLSERQ
+644 TNHSLEFFTISEKKH
-658 CIEKLKSDALI
+658 IEELKSAALI
-669 EKKESEF
+669 DKMETEPSNDKKDVNL
-676 GEEKQDIDSD
+676 K
-686 SGVPMHEKEPDKS
+686 SGMSASKGGIDKS
-699 EAKYFKS
+699 EEKYFSS

-714 NKLVVFKNEDA
+714 GKFLVFQNEDIG
-725 DYQQNEMLEILRTVY
+725 YHRKEMFEILKTVY
-740 RENYCY
+740 KENYFY
-746 DKLTE
+746 YKLTE
-751 EDLAFIRGNS
+751 EDLTFIKGNS
-761 LKSENEKLT
+761 SKNEKSI
-770 KKINFKLNK
+770 KKINFKLSK
-779 NTVQRLYDISFKNNK
+779 NAVQSLYDISFKNNK
-794 YDVFMSPTGIESLG
+794 YEVFMSPTVIESLG

-816 DRGVGVCEEK
+816 DRGIGVCEEK

-839 HKILEEAALY
+839 HKILEEVASY
-849 IANSAKKNKNG
+849 IVSTAKRNENG
-860 LLDFSKISE
+860 LLDFSNISE
-869 DEIKSVVDEAIK
+869 DDIKSIVDEVIK
-881 AEIIKTQN
+881 DEITSTQDP
-889 SQDEY
+889 QDEY
-894 RCLCIAKKAYP
+894 RCLCIAKKAYL
-905 AAQDILSELKAG
+905 ASEDILSELKAG

-931 QRISSIKLRGRENLN
+931 QRISSIKLKGRENLS
-946 VNISGKIDRVDV
+946 VYISGKIDRVDV

-971 FENKLNTNILNDD
+971 FDSKLNTNILNDD

-991 YLMAVLNNENLEFG
+991 YLMAVLNDENFEFG

-1010 KITKDVKPEAN
+1010 KITKEVKPGENAK
-1021 IEALHFNGII
+1021 ALHFNGIM
-1031 LDDDEHLNEEFR
+1031 LDDDEHLNEEFK

-1049 EFFAVTGDNEGV
+1049 EFFAVIGDNKGV
-1061 KKSRYAKG
+1061 TKSRYAKG
-1069 KFVDEDYILEKLKML
+1069 KFVDKDYILEKLRLL
-1084 EERIYEYVDE
+1084 EEQIYEYVDE
-1094 LIEGD
+1094 LIEGN
-1099 IKPRKNRFKNACD
+1099 IMPRENRFKNACD

>member
-67 ADAGASYRYIDR
+67 DDAGASYRYIDR

-98 VISAEFNEMIDNKY
+98 VISAEFSEMIDNKY

-155 QVLIKSYE
+155 QVLLKAYE
-163 NIFDAKLLNDEKL
+163 NILDTKLLNDEKL
-176 INGENLLHDGK
+176 IDGENLFHDGK
-187 LIDGGEL
+187 LINGGEL
-194 LNDEKLF
+194 LNDGKLF
-201 AVEELAGYGK
+201 ADEELAGGGE

-236 ENKFKYRVF
+236 ENKFKYRIF
-245 YVKTPESTP
+245 YIKIPDSTP
-254 LELNFLRAVS
+254 LELRFLEAVS
-264 KHTDVHILQDEIT
+264 KYADVHILQDEIT

-502 FLKTISHLAQS
+502 FLKTIFHLAQS

-623 NEMLFDNKKI
+623 NEMLFENKKI

-639 SKEVG
+639 LKEVE
-644 TNHFLEFFTLSERQ
+644 TNHAMEFFTLSERQ

-669 EKKESEF
+669 EKKESKF

-740 RENYCY
+740 RENYSY
-746 DKLTE
+746 DKLNE
-751 EDLAFIRGNS
+751 EDLTFTKRNC
-761 LKSENEKLT
+761 LENESEKPI
-770 KKINFKLNK
+770 KKINFKLNN

-794 YDVFMSPTGIESLG
+794 YEVFMSPTGIESLG

-816 DRGVGVCEEK
+816 DRGIGVCEEK
-826 TDFLDPRRRGEIY
+826 TDSLDPRRRGEIY

-849 IANSAKKNKNG
+849 IANTAKRNENG
-860 LLDFSKISE
+860 LLDFSNISKDDIKPIVDE
-869 DEIKSVVDEAIK
+869 VIKDEITRI
-881 AEIIKTQN
+881 QN
-889 SQDEY
+889 PQDEY
-894 RCLCIAKKAYP
+894 RCLCIVKKAYH
-905 AAQDILSELKAG
+905 ASQDILSELKAG

-971 FENKLNTNILNDD
+971 FDNKLNTNILNDD

-1010 KITKDVKPEAN
+1010 KITKDVKPGAN
-1021 IEALHFNGII
+1021 AEALHFNGII
-1031 LDDDEHLNEEFR
+1031 LDNDEHLDEEFR

-1061 KKSRYAKG
+1061 KKSSYAKG

-1084 EERIYEYVDE
+1084 EEQIYEYVDE
-1094 LIEGD
+1094 LIEGN

>member
-67 ADAGASYRYIDR
+67 DDAGASYRYIDR

-155 QVLIKSYE
+155 QVLLKAYE
-163 NIFDAKLLNDEKL
+163 NILDTKLLNDEKL
-176 INGENLLHDGK
+176 IDGENLFHDRK
-187 LIDGGEL
+187 LIYGGEL
-194 LNDEKLF
+194 LNDGKLF

-216 ELLDDEELINKA
+216 EFLDDEELINKA

-399 GFAGFSGYEI
+399 GFAGFSRYEI

-443 EIPTNG
+443 EIPTNE

-458 SENNVDCEFPINKD
+458 SENNVDCEFPIDKD
-472 TMDYELPVS
+472 TMEYELPVS

-644 TNHFLEFFTLSERQ
+644 TNHSLEFFTLSEKKH
-658 CIEKLKSDALI
+658 IEELKSDLL
-669 EKKESEF
+669 
-676 GEEKQDIDSD
+676 
-686 SGVPMHEKEPDKS
+686 MDKS
-699 EAKYFKS
+699 EAMYFRS

-714 NKLVVFKNEDA
+714 DKLAVFQNEDTG
-725 DYQQNEMLEILRTVY
+725 YYRKEMLEILRTVY

-794 YDVFMSPTGIESLG
+794 HDVFMSPTGIESLG

-849 IANSAKKNKNG
+849 IANTAKRNENG
-860 LLDFSKISE
+860 LLDFSNISKDDIKPIVDE
-869 DEIKSVVDEAIK
+869 VIKDEITRI
-881 AEIIKTQN
+881 QN
-889 SQDEY
+889 PQDEY
-894 RCLCIAKKAYP
+894 RCLCIAKKAYL
-905 AAQDILSELKAG
+905 ASQDILSELKAG
-917 DIVSVMPEEKFKDG
+917 DIVSVMSEEKFKDG

-1084 EERIYEYVDE
+1084 EEQIYEYVDE
-1094 LIEGD
+1094 LIEGN

>member
-1 MLKIHKISDI
+1 MLKIHKASDI
-11 RSVEA
+11 CSTEE

-45 REAGVVF
+45 IEAGVVF

-67 ADAGASYRYIDR
+67 DDAGASYRYIDR

-135 NISTSSS
+135 NILTSSS

-155 QVLIKSYE
+155 QVLLKAYE

-194 LNDEKLF
+194 LNDGKLF
-201 AVEELAGYGK
+201 ADEELAGGGE

-236 ENKFKYRVF
+236 ENKFEYRIF
-245 YVKTPESTP
+245 YIKIPDSTP
-254 LELNFLRAVS
+254 LELRFLEAVS
-264 KHTDVHILQDEIT
+264 KYVDVHILQDEIT

-399 GFAGFSGYEI
+399 GFAGFSRYEI

-436 NKDSVDY
+436 NNY
-443 EIPTNG
+443 EIPTNE

-458 SENNVDCEFPINKD
+458 SENNVDCEFPIDKD
-472 TMDYELPVS
+472 TMEYELPVS

-644 TNHFLEFFTLSERQ
+644 TNHSLEFFTLSEKKH
-658 CIEKLKSDALI
+658 IEELKSDLL
-669 EKKESEF
+669 
-676 GEEKQDIDSD
+676 
-686 SGVPMHEKEPDKS
+686 MDKS
-699 EAKYFKS
+699 EAMYFRS

-714 NKLVVFKNEDA
+714 DKLAVFQNEDTG
-725 DYQQNEMLEILRTVY
+725 YYRKEMLEILRTVY

-794 YDVFMSPTGIESLG
+794 HDVFMSPTGIESLG

-826 TDFLDPRRRGEIY
+826 TDSLDPRRRGEIY

-849 IANSAKKNKNG
+849 IANTAKRNENG
-860 LLDFSKISE
+860 LLVFSNISKDDIKPIVDE
-869 DEIKSVVDEAIK
+869 VIKDEITRI
-881 AEIIKTQN
+881 QN
-889 SQDEY
+889 PQDEY
-894 RCLCIAKKAYP
+894 RCLCIAKKAYL
-905 AAQDILSELKAG
+905 ASQDILSELKAG

-1010 KITKDVKPEAN
+1010 KITKDVKPGAN

-1031 LDDDEHLNEEFR
+1031 LDNDEHLNEEFR

-1069 KFVDEDYILEKLKML
+1069 KFVDEDCILEKLKML
-1084 EERIYEYVDE
+1084 EEQIYEYVDE

>member
-67 ADAGASYRYIDR
+67 DDAGASYRYIDR

-155 QVLIKSYE
+155 QVLIKAYE

-201 AVEELAGYGK
+201 AGEELAGGGK

-330 TNTVKLSDIAI
+330 TNAVKLSDIAI

-449 DSVGYEVHT
+449 DSVGYEVHK

-472 TMDYELPVS
+472 TMEYELPVS

-644 TNHFLEFFTLSERQ
+644 TNHSLEFFTLSEKKH
-658 CIEKLKSDALI
+658 IEELKSDLL
-669 EKKESEF
+669 
-676 GEEKQDIDSD
+676 
-686 SGVPMHEKEPDKS
+686 MDKS
-699 EAKYFKS
+699 EAMYFRS

-714 NKLVVFKNEDA
+714 DKLAVFQNEDTG
-725 DYQQNEMLEILRTVY
+725 YYRKEMLEILRTVY

-794 YDVFMSPTGIESLG
+794 HDVFMSPTGIESLG

-826 TDFLDPRRRGEIY
+826 TDSLDPRRRGEIY

-849 IANSAKKNKNG
+849 IANTAKRNENG
-860 LLDFSKISE
+860 FLDFSNISKDDIKPIVDE
-869 DEIKSVVDEAIK
+869 VIKDEITRI
-881 AEIIKTQN
+881 QN
-889 SQDEY
+889 PQDEY
-894 RCLCIAKKAYP
+894 RCLCIAKKAYH
-905 AAQDILSELKAG
+905 ASQDILSELKAG

-971 FENKLNTNILNDD
+971 FDNKLNTNILNDD

-991 YLMAVLNNENLEFG
+991 YLMAVLNNEYLEFG

-1010 KITKDVKPEAN
+1010 KITKDVKPGAN
-1021 IEALHFNGII
+1021 AEALHFNGII
-1031 LDDDEHLNEEFR
+1031 LDNDEHLNEEFR

>member
-45 REAGVVF
+45 REVGVVF

-67 ADAGASYRYIDR
+67 DDAGASYRYIDR

-98 VISAEFNEMIDNKY
+98 VISAEFSEMIDNKY

-155 QVLIKSYE
+155 QVLLKAYE
-163 NIFDAKLLNDEKL
+163 NILDTKLLNDEKL

-194 LNDEKLF
+194 LNDGKLF
-201 AVEELAGYGK
+201 ADEELAGGGE

-236 ENKFKYRVF
+236 ENKFKYRIF
-245 YVKTPESTP
+245 YIKIPDSTP
-254 LELNFLRAVS
+254 LELRFLEAVS
-264 KHTDVHILQDEIT
+264 KYVDVHILQDEIT

-644 TNHFLEFFTLSERQ
+644 TNHSLEFFTLSEKKH
-658 CIEKLKSDALI
+658 IEELKSDLL
-669 EKKESEF
+669 
-676 GEEKQDIDSD
+676 
-686 SGVPMHEKEPDKS
+686 MDKS
-699 EAKYFKS
+699 EAMYFRS

-714 NKLVVFKNEDA
+714 DKLAVFQNEDTG
-725 DYQQNEMLEILRTVY
+725 YYRKEMLEILRTVY

-794 YDVFMSPTGIESLG
+794 HDVFMSPTGIESLG

-826 TDFLDPRRRGEIY
+826 TDSLDPRRRGEIY

-849 IANSAKKNKNG
+849 IANTAKRNENG
-860 LLDFSKISE
+860 LLGFSNISE
-869 DEIKSVVDEAIK
+869 DDIKPIVDEVIK
-881 AEIIKTQN
+881 DEITRIQN
-889 SQDEY
+889 PQDEY
-894 RCLCIAKKAYP
+894 RCLCIAKKAYL
-905 AAQDILSELKAG
+905 ASQDILSELKAG

-1084 EERIYEYVDE
+1084 EEQIYEYVDE
-1094 LIEGD
+1094 LIEGN

>member
-16 YLLDNVKPYDIIIA
+16 YLLDNIRPYDVIIA
-30 DDYNPYEIKRSLLNK
+30 DDYNPYDIKRCLLNK
-45 REAGVVF
+45 SEAGIVF
-52 DVQFTSILRLAKKYM
+52 DVQFTSILNLAKKCLN
-67 ADAGASYRYIDR
+67 DKGVSYKHIGR
-79 TTSLFFISQL
+79 TTSLFLVSELIWQNESKIST
-89 IRKNKSKLN
+89 
-98 VISAEFNEMIDNKY
+98 ISAEFNNMVDNKY
-112 ILDEIIELR
+112 VLDEIVNLR
-121 QEGINSEKLKVVLE
+121 QAGINSEKLKDILKS
-135 NISTSSS
+135 IPTISS
-142 QESQILKQKLSDL
+142 QKLQILQNKLQDL
-155 QVLIKSYE
+155 QILLKAYE
-163 NIFDAKLLNDEKL
+163 GIFNDES
-176 INGENLLHDGK
+176 
-187 LIDGGEL
+187 
-194 LNDEKLF
+194 F
-201 AVEELAGYGK
+201 
-211 LQVVE
+211 
-216 ELLDDEELINKA
+216 DDEGLINKA
-228 IKLIENAE
+228 VKLIDSAE

-330 TNTVKLSDIAI
+330 TNAVKLSDIAI

-449 DSVGYEVHT
+449 DSVGYEVHK

-644 TNHFLEFFTLSERQ
+644 TNHSLEFFTLSEKKH
-658 CIEKLKSDALI
+658 IEELKSDLL
-669 EKKESEF
+669 
-676 GEEKQDIDSD
+676 
-686 SGVPMHEKEPDKS
+686 MDKS
-699 EAKYFKS
+699 EAMYFRS

-714 NKLVVFKNEDA
+714 DKLAVFQNEDTG
-725 DYQQNEMLEILRTVY
+725 YYRKEMLEILRTVY

-761 LKSENEKLT
+761 LQNENEKLT

-794 YDVFMSPTGIESLG
+794 HDVFMSPTGIESLG

-826 TDFLDPRRRGEIY
+826 TDSLDPRRRGEIY

-849 IANSAKKNKNG
+849 IANTAKRNENG
-860 LLDFSKISE
+860 LLDFSNISE
-869 DEIKSVVDEAIK
+869 DDIKPIVDEVIK
-881 AEIIKTQN
+881 DEITRIQN
-889 SQDEY
+889 PQDEY
-894 RCLCIAKKAYP
+894 RCLCIAKKAYH
-905 AAQDILSELKAG
+905 ASQDILSELKAG

-991 YLMAVLNNENLEFG
+991 YLMAVLNDENLEFG

-1010 KITKDVKPEAN
+1010 KITKDVKPGAN
-1021 IEALHFNGII
+1021 AEALHFNGII
-1031 LDDDEHLNEEFR
+1031 LDNDEHLNEEFR

-1084 EERIYEYVDE
+1084 EEQIYEYVDE
-1094 LIEGD
+1094 LIEGN

>member
-67 ADAGASYRYIDR
+67 DDAGASYRYIDR

-89 IRKNKSKLN
+89 LRKNKSKLN
-98 VISAEFNEMIDNKY
+98 VISAEFSEMIDNKY

-155 QVLIKSYE
+155 QVLIKAYE
-163 NIFDAKLLNDEKL
+163 NILDAKLLNDEKL

-194 LNDEKLF
+194 LNDGKLF
-201 AVEELAGYGK
+201 ADEELAGYGK

-236 ENKFKYRVF
+236 ENKFEYRIF
-245 YVKTPESTP
+245 YIKTPDSTP
-254 LELNFLRAVS
+254 HELRFLEAVS
-264 KHTDVHILQDEIT
+264 KYADVHILQDEIT

-330 TNTVKLSDIAI
+330 TNAVKLSDIAI

-472 TMDYELPVS
+472 TVDWELPVS
-481 EAVNDG
+481 EKAVDG

-534 NLYECIERYCA
+534 NLYECIVRYCA

-644 TNHFLEFFTLSERQ
+644 TNHSLEFFTLSEKKH
-658 CIEKLKSDALI
+658 IEELKSDLL
-669 EKKESEF
+669 
-676 GEEKQDIDSD
+676 
-686 SGVPMHEKEPDKS
+686 MDKS
-699 EAKYFKS
+699 EAMYFRS

-714 NKLVVFKNEDA
+714 DKLAVFQNEDIG
-725 DYQQNEMLEILRTVY
+725 YYRKEMLEILRTVY

-770 KKINFKLNK
+770 KKINFKLNN

-794 YDVFMSPTGIESLG
+794 YDVFMSPTGVESLG

-816 DRGVGVCEEK
+816 DRGIGVREAE

-839 HKILEEAALY
+839 HKILEEVALY
-849 IANSAKKNKNG
+849 MVRTAKRNENG
-860 LLDFSKISE
+860 LLDFSNISE
-869 DEIKSVVDEAIK
+869 DDIKPIVDEVIK
-881 AEIIKTQN
+881 DEITSTQDP
-889 SQDEY
+889 QDEY
-894 RCLCIAKKAYP
+894 RCLCIAKKAYL
-905 AAQDILSELKAG
+905 ASEDILSELKAG

-931 QRISSIKLRGRENLN
+931 QRISSIKLKGRENLS
-946 VNISGKIDRVDV
+946 VYISGKIDRVDV

-971 FENKLNTNILNDD
+971 FDSKLNTNILNDD

-991 YLMAVLNNENLEFG
+991 YLMAVLNNENFEFG

-1010 KITKDVKPEAN
+1010 KITKEVKPGENA
-1021 IEALHFNGII
+1021 EALHFNGIM
-1031 LDDDEHLNEEFR
+1031 LDDDEHLNEEFK

-1049 EFFAVTGDNEGV
+1049 EFFAVIGDNKGV
-1061 KKSRYAKG
+1061 IKSRYAKG
-1069 KFVDEDYILEKLKML
+1069 KFVDKDYIFEKLRLL
-1084 EERIYEYVDE
+1084 EEQIYEYVDE
-1094 LIEGD
+1094 LIEGN
-1099 IKPRKNRFKNACD
+1099 IMPRENRFKNACD

>member
-67 ADAGASYRYIDR
+67 DDAGASYRYIDR

-98 VISAEFNEMIDNKY
+98 VISAEFSEMIDNKY

-155 QVLIKSYE
+155 QVLLKAYE
-163 NIFDAKLLNDEKL
+163 NILDTKLLNDEKL

-194 LNDEKLF
+194 LNDGKLF
-201 AVEELAGYGK
+201 ADEELAGGGE

-236 ENKFKYRVF
+236 ENKFKYRIF
-245 YVKTPESTP
+245 YIKIPDSTP
-254 LELNFLRAVS
+254 LELRFLEAVS
-264 KHTDVHILQDEIT
+264 KYADVHILQDEIT
-277 EDINLIEEPSRVL
+277 EDINLIKEPSRVL
-290 TVNSL
+290 SVNSL

-341 ITGDEEG
+341 ITGDEED

-415 FSKHFHEIPI
+415 FSKHFHEISI

-436 NKDSVDY
+436 NKDIVDY

-472 TMDYELPVS
+472 TMEYELPVS

-644 TNHFLEFFTLSERQ
+644 TNHSLEFFTLSEKKH
-658 CIEKLKSDALI
+658 IEELKSDLL
-669 EKKESEF
+669 
-676 GEEKQDIDSD
+676 
-686 SGVPMHEKEPDKS
+686 MDKS
-699 EAKYFKS
+699 EAMYFRS

-714 NKLVVFKNEDA
+714 DKLAVFQNEDTG
-725 DYQQNEMLEILRTVY
+725 YYRKEMLEILRTVY

-794 YDVFMSPTGIESLG
+794 HDVFMSPTGIESLG

-826 TDFLDPRRRGEIY
+826 TDSLDLRRRGEIY

-849 IANSAKKNKNG
+849 IANTAKRNENG
-860 LLDFSKISE
+860 LLDFSNISKDDIKPIVDE
-869 DEIKSVVDEAIK
+869 VIKDEITRI
-881 AEIIKTQN
+881 QN
-889 SQDEY
+889 PQDEY

-971 FENKLNTNILNDD
+971 FDNKLNTKILNDD

-1010 KITKDVKPEAN
+1010 KITKDVKPGAN

-1069 KFVDEDYILEKLKML
+1069 KFVDEDYILEKLRML
-1084 EERIYEYVDE
+1084 EEQIYEYVDE
-1094 LIEGD
+1094 LIEGN

>member
-67 ADAGASYRYIDR
+67 DDAGASYRYIDR

-89 IRKNKSKLN
+89 LRKNKSKLN
-98 VISAEFNEMIDNKY
+98 VISAEFSEMIDNKY

-155 QVLIKSYE
+155 QVLLKAYE

-176 INGENLLHDGK
+176 INGENLFHDRK
-187 LIDGGEL
+187 LIYGGEL

-236 ENKFKYRVF
+236 ENKFKYRIF
-245 YVKTPESTP
+245 YIKTPDSTP
-254 LELNFLRAVS
+254 LELRFLEAVS
-264 KHTDVHILQDEIT
+264 KYADVHILQDEIT

-290 TVNSL
+290 TVKSL

-318 LIAVSYILNEIR
+318 LIAVSYILIEIR

-443 EIPTNG
+443 EIPTNE

-458 SENNVDCEFPINKD
+458 SENNDDCEFPINKD
-472 TMDYELPVS
+472 TMEYELPVS

-527 ENFFRET
+527 ENFFIET

-612 ILLDAVTVCDM
+612 ILLEAVTVCDM

-644 TNHFLEFFTLSERQ
+644 TNHSLEFFTLSEKKH
-658 CIEKLKSDALI
+658 IEELKSDLL
-669 EKKESEF
+669 
-676 GEEKQDIDSD
+676 
-686 SGVPMHEKEPDKS
+686 MDKS
-699 EAKYFKS
+699 EAMYFRS

-714 NKLVVFKNEDA
+714 DKLAVFQNEDTG
-725 DYQQNEMLEILRTVY
+725 YYRKEMLEILRTVY

-794 YDVFMSPTGIESLG
+794 HDVFMSPTGIESLG

-826 TDFLDPRRRGEIY
+826 TDSLDPRRRGEIY

-849 IANSAKKNKNG
+849 IANTAKRNENG
-860 LLDFSKISE
+860 LLDFSNISE

-917 DIVSVMPEEKFKDG
+917 EIRSVMPEEKFKDG
-931 QRISSIKLRGRENLN
+931 HRISSIKLRGREDFN

-958 FASRKT
+958 FESGKT

-971 FENKLNTNILNDD
+971 FDNKLNTKILNDD

-1084 EERIYEYVDE
+1084 EEQIYEYVDE
-1094 LIEGD
+1094 LIEGN

>member
-16 YLLDNVKPYDIIIA
+16 YLLDNVKPYDVIIA

-67 ADAGASYRYIDR
+67 DDAGASYRYIDR

-155 QVLIKSYE
+155 QVLIKAYE

-187 LIDGGEL
+187 LINGGEL
-194 LNDEKLF
+194 LNDGKLF

-236 ENKFKYRVF
+236 ENKFKYRIF
-245 YVKTPESTP
+245 YIKTPDSTP
-254 LELNFLRAVS
+254 LEHRFLEAVS
-264 KHTDVHILQDEIT
+264 KYVDVHILQDEIT

-348 LEQIQ
+348 LEQVQ

-425 SKDTVDYESPI
+425 SKDTVDYE
-436 NKDSVDY
+436 
-443 EIPTNG
+443 IPTNE

-458 SENNVDCEFPINKD
+458 SENNVDCEFPIDKD
-472 TMDYELPVS
+472 TMEYGLPVS

-601 FLNTIFYSKND
+601 FLNTVFYSKND

-644 TNHFLEFFTLSERQ
+644 TNHSLEFFTLSEKKH
-658 CIEKLKSDALI
+658 IEELKSDLL
-669 EKKESEF
+669 
-676 GEEKQDIDSD
+676 
-686 SGVPMHEKEPDKS
+686 MDKS
-699 EAKYFKS
+699 EAMYFRS

-714 NKLVVFKNEDA
+714 DKLAVFQNEDTG
-725 DYQQNEMLEILRTVY
+725 YYRKEMIEILRTVY

-794 YDVFMSPTGIESLG
+794 HDVFMSPTGIESLG

-826 TDFLDPRRRGEIY
+826 TDSLDPRRRGEIY
-839 HKILEEAALY
+839 HKILEESALY
-849 IANSAKKNKNG
+849 IANTAKRNENG

-869 DEIKSVVDEAIK
+869 DEIKSVVDEVIK
-881 AEIIKTQN
+881 DEITRIQN
-889 SQDEY
+889 PQDEY
-894 RCLCIAKKAYP
+894 RCLCIAKKAYL
-905 AAQDILSELKAG
+905 ASQDILSELKAG

-971 FENKLNTNILNDD
+971 FDNQLNTNILNDD

-991 YLMAVLNNENLEFG
+991 YLMAVLNDENLEFG

-1010 KITKDVKPEAN
+1010 KITKDVKPGAN
-1021 IEALHFNGII
+1021 AEALHFNGII
-1031 LDDDEHLNEEFR
+1031 LDNDEHLNEEFR

-1084 EERIYEYVDE
+1084 EEQIYEYVDE
-1094 LIEGD
+1094 LIEGN

>member
-67 ADAGASYRYIDR
+67 DDVGVSYRHIDR
-79 TTSLFFISQL
+79 STSLFLISQL

-121 QEGINSEKLKVVLE
+121 QEGINSEKLKVILDS
-135 NISTSSS
+135 ISMDSS
-142 QESQILKQKLSDL
+142 QKLQILKHKLQDL
-155 QVLIKSYE
+155 HVLLKAYE
-163 NIFDAKLLNDEKL
+163 NILGEELLDDEKL
-176 INGENLLHDGK
+176 LHDEK

-194 LNDEKLF
+194 LDGEKLF
-201 AVEELAGYGK
+201 SCEELAGGGK
-211 LQVVE
+211 LTVVE

-228 IKLIENAE
+228 IRLIENVE
-236 ENKFKYRVF
+236 EIKFKYRIF
-245 YVKTPESTP
+245 YIKIPDSTP
-254 LELNFLRAVS
+254 LELRFLEAVS
-264 KHTDVHILQDEIT
+264 KYVDVHILQDEII
-277 EDINLIEEPSRVL
+277 EDISSIKEPSRVL
-290 TVNSL
+290 TANSL
-295 KGRGDDKEKYL
+295 KGRGNDKEKYL
-306 TELPGKSVKEDA
+306 IELFGKSVKEDA
-318 LIAVSYILNEIR
+318 LIAVSYILNEIK
-330 TNTVKLSDIAI
+330 TNAVKLSDIAI

-353 DLLGSFGIAYNLQY
+353 DLLESFGIAYNLQY

-382 KYCSV
+382 KHCSA
-387 PSKDKLLNLVKS
+387 PSKDRLLNLVKS

-415 FSKHFHEIPI
+415 FSKNFHEIHI
-425 SKDTVDYESPI
+425 SKDTVDYECSI
-436 NKDSVDY
+436 NKD
-443 EIPTNG
+443 T
-449 DSVGYEVHT
+449 VGYEVHT
-458 SENNVDCEFPINKD
+458 SENNVDYEFSINKD
-472 TMDYELPVS
+472 TVDCELPVGE
-481 EAVNDG
+481 EAVDG

-492 KAGHFKKEVE
+492 EAGYFRKELEFIKA
-502 FLKTISHLAQS
+502 ISHLEQS
-513 LNNEGSLDE
+513 LNSTGTLDE

-527 ENFFRET
+527 ENFFKET
-534 NLYECIERYCA
+534 NLCECIGRYCA

-553 NVDLETKIKSFLNEF
+553 NMNLEKRIKSSVNEF
-568 FETLRDLEKRFC
+568 FETLRDLEKCFC
-580 ISSTEGFSIAKPNEF
+580 ITSAEGFSIAKPNEF
-595 FEVAHL
+595 FEATHL
-601 FLNTIFYSKND
+601 FLNAIFYSKND

-623 NEMLFDNKKI
+623 NEMLFENKNL
-633 VIVLET
+633 VVVLEN
-639 SKEVG
+639 SKEAG
-644 TNHFLEFFTLSERQ
+644 TNHSLEFFTISEKKH
-658 CIEKLKSDALI
+658 IEELKSAALI
-669 EKKESEF
+669 DKMETEPSNDKKDVNL
-676 GEEKQDIDSD
+676 K
-686 SGVPMHEKEPDKS
+686 SGMSASKGGIDKS

-714 NKLVVFKNEDA
+714 DKLAVFQNEDTG
-725 DYQQNEMLEILRTVY
+725 YYRKEMLEILRTVY

-794 YDVFMSPTGIESLG
+794 HDVFMSPTGIESLG

-826 TDFLDPRRRGEIY
+826 TDSLDPRRRGEIY

-849 IANSAKKNKNG
+849 IANTAKRNENG
-860 LLDFSKISE
+860 LLDFSNISKDDIKPIVDE
-869 DEIKSVVDEAIK
+869 VIKDEITRI
-881 AEIIKTQN
+881 QN
-889 SQDEY
+889 PQDEY
-894 RCLCIAKKAYP
+894 RCLCIAKKAYL
-905 AAQDILSELKAG
+905 ASQDILSELKAG

-971 FENKLNTNILNDD
+971 FDNKLNTNILNDD

-1010 KITKDVKPEAN
+1010 KITKDVKPGAN
-1021 IEALHFNGII
+1021 AEALHFNGII
-1031 LDDDEHLNEEFR
+1031 LDNDEHLDEEFR

-1049 EFFAVTGDNEGV
+1049 EFFAVTGDNKGV

-1084 EERIYEYVDE
+1084 EEQIYEYVDE
-1094 LIEGD
+1094 LIEGN

>member
-1 MLKIHKISDI
+1 MLKIHKASDI
-11 RSVEA
+11 RSTEE
-16 YLLDNVKPYDIIIA
+16 YLLDNVKPYDVIIA

-67 ADAGASYRYIDR
+67 DDAGASYRYIDR

-155 QVLIKSYE
+155 QVLLKAYE
-163 NIFDAKLLNDEKL
+163 NILDAKLLNDEKL
-176 INGENLLHDGK
+176 INGENLFHDRK
-187 LIDGGEL
+187 LIYGGEL
-194 LNDEKLF
+194 LNDGKLF
-201 AVEELAGYGK
+201 ADEELAGYGK

-216 ELLDDEELINKA
+216 EFLDDEELINKA

-236 ENKFKYRVF
+236 ENKFEYRIF
-245 YVKTPESTP
+245 YIKTPDSTP
-254 LELNFLRAVS
+254 LELRFLEAVS
-264 KHTDVHILQDEIT
+264 KYADVHILQDEIT

-341 ITGDEEG
+341 ITGDEQG

-353 DLLGSFGIAYNLQY
+353 DLLESFGIAYNLQY

-436 NKDSVDY
+436 NKDIVDY
-443 EIPTNG
+443 EIPTNE
-449 DSVGYEVHT
+449 DSVGYEVHK
-458 SENNVDCEFPINKD
+458 SENNVDCEFPIDKD
-472 TMDYELPVS
+472 TMEYELPVS

-644 TNHFLEFFTLSERQ
+644 TNHSLEFFTLSEKKH
-658 CIEKLKSDALI
+658 IEELKSDLL
-669 EKKESEF
+669 
-676 GEEKQDIDSD
+676 
-686 SGVPMHEKEPDKS
+686 MDKS
-699 EAKYFKS
+699 EAMYFRS

-714 NKLVVFKNEDA
+714 DKLAVFQNEDTG
-725 DYQQNEMLEILRTVY
+725 YYRKEMFEILRTVY

-794 YDVFMSPTGIESLG
+794 HDVFMSPTGIESLG

-826 TDFLDPRRRGEIY
+826 TDSLYPRRRGEIY

-849 IANSAKKNKNG
+849 IANTAKRNENG
-860 LLDFSKISE
+860 LLDFSNISKDDIKPIVDE
-869 DEIKSVVDEAIK
+869 VIKDEITRI
-881 AEIIKTQN
+881 QN
-889 SQDEY
+889 PQDEY
-894 RCLCIAKKAYP
+894 RCLCIAKKAYL
-905 AAQDILSELKAG
+905 ASQDILSELKAG

-971 FENKLNTNILNDD
+971 FENKLNMNILNDD

-1010 KITKDVKPEAN
+1010 KITKDVKPGAN
-1021 IEALHFNGII
+1021 AEALHFNGII
-1031 LDDDEHLNEEFR
+1031 LDNDEHLNEEFR

>member
-67 ADAGASYRYIDR
+67 DDAGASYRYIDR

-98 VISAEFNEMIDNKY
+98 VISAEFSEMIDNKY

-155 QVLIKSYE
+155 QVLLKAYE
-163 NIFDAKLLNDEKL
+163 NILDTKLLNDEKL
-176 INGENLLHDGK
+176 INGENLFHDRK
-187 LIDGGEL
+187 LIYGGEL
-194 LNDEKLF
+194 LNDGKLF
-201 AVEELAGYGK
+201 AVEELAGGGE

-216 ELLDDEELINKA
+216 EFLDDEELINKA

-236 ENKFKYRVF
+236 ENKFKYRIF
-245 YVKTPESTP
+245 YIKIPDSTP
-254 LELNFLRAVS
+254 LELRFLEAVS
-264 KHTDVHILQDEIT
+264 KYADVHILQDEIT

-443 EIPTNG
+443 EIPTNE
-449 DSVGYEVHT
+449 DSVGYEVHK
-458 SENNVDCEFPINKD
+458 SENNVDCEFPIDKD
-472 TMDYELPVS
+472 TMEYELPVS

-492 KAGHFKKEVE
+492 KTGHFKKKVE

-612 ILLDAVTVCDM
+612 ILLDAVTVCDI

-644 TNHFLEFFTLSERQ
+644 TNHSLEFFTLSEKKH
-658 CIEKLKSDALI
+658 IEELKSDLL
-669 EKKESEF
+669 
-676 GEEKQDIDSD
+676 
-686 SGVPMHEKEPDKS
+686 MDKS
-699 EAKYFKS
+699 EAMYFRS

-714 NKLVVFKNEDA
+714 DKLAVFQNEDTG
-725 DYQQNEMLEILRTVY
+725 YYRKEMLEILRTVY

-794 YDVFMSPTGIESLG
+794 HDVFMSPTGIESLG

-826 TDFLDPRRRGEIY
+826 TDSLDPRRRGEIY
-839 HKILEEAALY
+839 HKILEEVALY
-849 IANSAKKNKNG
+849 IANTAKRNENG
-860 LLDFSKISE
+860 LLDFSNISKDDIKPIVDE
-869 DEIKSVVDEAIK
+869 VIKDEITRI
-881 AEIIKTQN
+881 QN
-889 SQDEY
+889 PQDEY
-894 RCLCIAKKAYP
+894 RCLCIAKKAYH
-905 AAQDILSELKAG
+905 ASQDILSELKAG

-971 FENKLNTNILNDD
+971 FDNQLNTNILNDD

-991 YLMAVLNNENLEFG
+991 YLMAVQNDENLEFG

-1084 EERIYEYVDE
+1084 EEQIYEYVDE
-1094 LIEGD
+1094 LIEGN

>member
-45 REAGVVF
+45 REVGVVF

-67 ADAGASYRYIDR
+67 DDAGASYRYIDR

-98 VISAEFNEMIDNKY
+98 VISAEFSEMIDNKY

-155 QVLIKSYE
+155 QVLLKAYE
-163 NIFDAKLLNDEKL
+163 NILDTKLLNDEKL

-194 LNDEKLF
+194 LNDGKLF
-201 AVEELAGYGK
+201 ADEELAGGGE

-236 ENKFKYRVF
+236 ENKFKYRIF
-245 YVKTPESTP
+245 YIKIPDSTP
-254 LELNFLRAVS
+254 LELRFLEAVS
-264 KHTDVHILQDEIT
+264 KYVDVHILQDEIT

-436 NKDSVDY
+436 NKDSVNY

-449 DSVGYEVHT
+449 DSVGYEVHK

-472 TMDYELPVS
+472 TMEYELPVS

-644 TNHFLEFFTLSERQ
+644 TNHSLEFFTLSEKKH
-658 CIEKLKSDALI
+658 IEELKSDLL
-669 EKKESEF
+669 
-676 GEEKQDIDSD
+676 
-686 SGVPMHEKEPDKS
+686 MDKS
-699 EAKYFKS
+699 EAMYFRS

-714 NKLVVFKNEDA
+714 DKLAVFQNEDTG
-725 DYQQNEMLEILRTVY
+725 YYRKEMLEILGTVY

-794 YDVFMSPTGIESLG
+794 HDVFMSPTGIESLG

-826 TDFLDPRRRGEIY
+826 TDSLDPRRRGEIY

-849 IANSAKKNKNG
+849 IANTAKRNENG
-860 LLDFSKISE
+860 LLDFSNISKDDIKPIVDE
-869 DEIKSVVDEAIK
+869 VIKDEITRI
-881 AEIIKTQN
+881 QN
-889 SQDEY
+889 PQDEY
-894 RCLCIAKKAYP
+894 RCLCIAKKAYL
-905 AAQDILSELKAG
+905 ASQDILSELKAG

-971 FENKLNTNILNDD
+971 FDSKLNTNILNDD

-991 YLMAVLNNENLEFG
+991 YLMAVLNNENFEFG

-1010 KITKDVKPEAN
+1010 KITKEVKPGENA
-1021 IEALHFNGII
+1021 EALHFNGIM
-1031 LDDDEHLNEEFR
+1031 LDDDEHLNEEFK

-1049 EFFAVTGDNEGV
+1049 EFFAVIGDNKGV
-1061 KKSRYAKG
+1061 IKSRYAKG
-1069 KFVDEDYILEKLKML
+1069 KFVDKDYIFEKLRLL
-1084 EERIYEYVDE
+1084 EEQIYEYVDE
-1094 LIEGD
+1094 LIEGN
-1099 IKPRKNRFKNACD
+1099 IMPRENRFKNACD

>member
-67 ADAGASYRYIDR
+67 DDAGASYRYIDR

-155 QVLIKSYE
+155 QVLLKAYE
-163 NIFDAKLLNDEKL
+163 NILDAKLLNDEKL
-176 INGENLLHDGK
+176 INGENLFHDGK
-187 LIDGGEL
+187 LIYGGEL

-236 ENKFKYRVF
+236 ENKFEYRIF
-245 YVKTPESTP
+245 YIKIPDSTP
-254 LELNFLRAVS
+254 HELRFLEAVS

-290 TVNSL
+290 TVNSF

-306 TELPGKSVKEDA
+306 TELPGKSVNEDA
-318 LIAVSYILNEIR
+318 LIAISYILNEIR

-348 LEQIQ
+348 LEQVQ

-409 DKALSF
+409 DEALSF
-415 FSKHFHEIPI
+415 FSKHIHEIPI

-436 NKDSVDY
+436 NKDIVDY
-443 EIPTNG
+443 EIPTNE

-472 TMDYELPVS
+472 TMEYELPVS

-492 KAGHFKKEVE
+492 KAGYFKKEVE

-644 TNHFLEFFTLSERQ
+644 TNHSLEFFTLSEKKH
-658 CIEKLKSDALI
+658 IEELKSDLL
-669 EKKESEF
+669 
-676 GEEKQDIDSD
+676 
-686 SGVPMHEKEPDKS
+686 MDKS
-699 EAKYFKS
+699 EAMYFRS

-714 NKLVVFKNEDA
+714 DKLAVFQNEDTG
-725 DYQQNEMLEILRTVY
+725 YYRKEMLEILRTVY

-794 YDVFMSPTGIESLG
+794 HDVFMSPTGIESLG

-826 TDFLDPRRRGEIY
+826 TDSLDPRRRGEIY

-849 IANSAKKNKNG
+849 IANTAKRNENG
-860 LLDFSKISE
+860 LLDFSNISKDDIKPIVDE
-869 DEIKSVVDEAIK
+869 VIKDEITRI
-881 AEIIKTQN
+881 QN
-889 SQDEY
+889 PQDEY
-894 RCLCIAKKAYP
+894 RCLCIAKKAYL
-905 AAQDILSELKAG
+905 ASQDILSELKAG

-1049 EFFAVTGDNEGV
+1049 EFFAVTGDNKGV

-1084 EERIYEYVDE
+1084 EEQIYEYVDE
-1094 LIEGD
+1094 LIEGN

>member
-52 DVQFTSILRLAKKYM
+52 DVQFTSILRLVKKYM
-67 ADAGASYRYIDR
+67 DDAGASYRYIDR

-98 VISAEFNEMIDNKY
+98 VISAEFSEMIDNKY

-121 QEGINSEKLKVVLE
+121 QEGINSEKLKVILDS
-135 NISTSSS
+135 ISMDSS
-142 QESQILKQKLSDL
+142 QKLQILKHKLQDL
-155 QVLIKSYE
+155 HVLLKAYE
-163 NIFDAKLLNDEKL
+163 NILGEELLDDEKL
-176 INGENLLHDGK
+176 LHDEK

-194 LNDEKLF
+194 LDGEKLF
-201 AVEELAGYGK
+201 SCEELAGGGK

-236 ENKFKYRVF
+236 ENKFEYRIF
-245 YVKTPESTP
+245 YIKTPDSTP
-254 LELNFLRAVS
+254 HELRFLEAVS
-264 KHTDVHILQDEIT
+264 KYADVHILQDEIT

-330 TNTVKLSDIAI
+330 TNAVKLSDIAI

-348 LEQIQ
+348 LERIQ

-436 NKDSVDY
+436 NKDSVNY

-449 DSVGYEVHT
+449 DSVGYEVHK
-458 SENNVDCEFPINKD
+458 SENNVDCEFPINKY
-472 TMDYELPVS
+472 TMEYELPVS

-580 ISSTEGFSIAKPNEF
+580 ISYTEGFSIAKPNEF

-644 TNHFLEFFTLSERQ
+644 TNHSLEFFTLSEKKH
-658 CIEKLKSDALI
+658 IEELKSDLL
-669 EKKESEF
+669 
-676 GEEKQDIDSD
+676 
-686 SGVPMHEKEPDKS
+686 MDKS
-699 EAKYFKS
+699 EAMYFRS

-714 NKLVVFKNEDA
+714 DKLAVFQNEDTG
-725 DYQQNEMLEILRTVY
+725 YYRKEMLEILRTVY

-794 YDVFMSPTGIESLG
+794 HDVFMSPTGIESLG

-826 TDFLDPRRRGEIY
+826 TDSLDPRRRGEIY

-849 IANSAKKNKNG
+849 IANTAKRNENG
-860 LLDFSKISE
+860 LLDFSNISKDDIKPIVDE
-869 DEIKSVVDEAIK
+869 VIKDEITRI
-881 AEIIKTQN
+881 QN
-889 SQDEY
+889 PQDEY
-894 RCLCIAKKAYP
+894 RCLCIAKKVYLAS
-905 AAQDILSELKAG
+905 QDILSELKAG

-971 FENKLNTNILNDD
+971 FDNKLNTNILNDD

-991 YLMAVLNNENLEFG
+991 YLMAVLNDENLEFG

-1010 KITKDVKPEAN
+1010 KITKDVKPGAN
-1021 IEALHFNGII
+1021 AEALHFNGII

>member
-67 ADAGASYRYIDR
+67 DDAGASYRYIDR

-89 IRKNKSKLN
+89 LRKNKSKLN
-98 VISAEFNEMIDNKY
+98 VISAEFSEMIDNKY

-155 QVLIKSYE
+155 QVLLKAYE
-163 NIFDAKLLNDEKL
+163 NIFDTKLLNDEKL

-194 LNDEKLF
+194 LNDGKLF
-201 AVEELAGYGK
+201 ADEELAGGGE

-216 ELLDDEELINKA
+216 EFLDDEELINKA

-236 ENKFKYRVF
+236 ENKFEYRIF
-245 YVKTPESTP
+245 YIKIPDSTP
-254 LELNFLRAVS
+254 LELRFLEAVS
-264 KHTDVHILQDEIT
+264 KYADVHILQDEIT

-330 TNTVKLSDIAI
+330 TNAVKLSDIAI

-443 EIPTNG
+443 E
-449 DSVGYEVHT
+449 VHT
-458 SENNVDCEFPINKD
+458 SENNVDCEFPIDKD

-644 TNHFLEFFTLSERQ
+644 TNHSLEFFTLSEKKH
-658 CIEKLKSDALI
+658 IEELKSDLL
-669 EKKESEF
+669 
-676 GEEKQDIDSD
+676 
-686 SGVPMHEKEPDKS
+686 MDKS
-699 EAKYFKS
+699 EAMYFRS

-714 NKLVVFKNEDA
+714 DKLAVFQNEDTG
-725 DYQQNEMLEILRTVY
+725 YYRKEMLEILRTVY

-826 TDFLDPRRRGEIY
+826 TDSLDPRRRGEIY
-839 HKILEEAALY
+839 HKILEEVALY
-849 IANSAKKNKNG
+849 IANSAKKNENG

-894 RCLCIAKKAYP
+894 RCLCIAKKAYH
-905 AAQDILSELKAG
+905 ASQDILSELKAG

-971 FENKLNTNILNDD
+971 FDNKLNTNILNDD

-1010 KITKDVKPEAN
+1010 KITKDVKPGAN
-1021 IEALHFNGII
+1021 AEALHFNGII
-1031 LDDDEHLNEEFR
+1031 LDNDEHLNEEFR

-1084 EERIYEYVDE
+1084 EEQIYEYVDE
-1094 LIEGD
+1094 LIEGN

>member
-67 ADAGASYRYIDR
+67 DDAGASYRYIDR

-155 QVLIKSYE
+155 QVLIKAYE

-194 LNDEKLF
+194 LHDGKLIDGGELLNDEKLF
-201 AVEELAGYGK
+201 AGEELAGGGK

-330 TNTVKLSDIAI
+330 TNAVKLSDIAI

-425 SKDTVDYESPI
+425 SKD
-436 NKDSVDY
+436 SVDY

-472 TMDYELPVS
+472 TMEYELPVS

-644 TNHFLEFFTLSERQ
+644 TNHSLEFFTLSEKKH
-658 CIEKLKSDALI
+658 IEELKSDLL
-669 EKKESEF
+669 
-676 GEEKQDIDSD
+676 
-686 SGVPMHEKEPDKS
+686 MDKS
-699 EAKYFKS
+699 EAMYFRS

-714 NKLVVFKNEDA
+714 DKLAVFQNEDTG
-725 DYQQNEMLEILRTVY
+725 YYRKEMLEILRTVY

-751 EDLAFIRGNS
+751 EALAFIRGNS

-794 YDVFMSPTGIESLG
+794 HDVFMSPTGIESLG

-826 TDFLDPRRRGEIY
+826 TDSLDPRRRGEIY

-849 IANSAKKNKNG
+849 IANTAKRNENG
-860 LLDFSKISE
+860 LLDFSNISKDDIKPIVDE
-869 DEIKSVVDEAIK
+869 VIKDEITRI
-881 AEIIKTQN
+881 QN
-889 SQDEY
+889 PQDEY
-894 RCLCIAKKAYP
+894 RCLCIAKKAYL
-905 AAQDILSELKAG
+905 ASQDILSELKAG

-1010 KITKDVKPEAN
+1010 KITKDVKPGAN
-1021 IEALHFNGII
+1021 AEALHFNGIM
-1031 LDDDEHLNEEFR
+1031 LDDDEHLNEEFK
-1043 NAADPS
+1043 NATDPN

>member
-52 DVQFTSILRLAKKYM
+52 DVQFTYILRLAKKYM
-67 ADAGASYRYIDR
+67 DDAGASYRYIDR

-155 QVLIKSYE
+155 QVLLKAYE
-163 NIFDAKLLNDEKL
+163 NILDTKLLNDEKL
-176 INGENLLHDGK
+176 IDGENLFHDRK
-187 LIDGGEL
+187 LIYGGEL
-194 LNDEKLF
+194 LNDGKLF

-236 ENKFKYRVF
+236 ENKFKYRIF
-245 YVKTPESTP
+245 YIKTPDSTP
-254 LELNFLRAVS
+254 LELRFLEAVS
-264 KHTDVHILQDEIT
+264 KYVDVHILQDEIT

-348 LEQIQ
+348 HEQIQ

-382 KYCSV
+382 MYCSV

-436 NKDSVDY
+436 NKDSVD
-443 EIPTNG
+443 
-449 DSVGYEVHT
+449 YEVHT

-644 TNHFLEFFTLSERQ
+644 TNHSLEFFTLSEKKH
-658 CIEKLKSDALI
+658 IEELKSDLL
-669 EKKESEF
+669 
-676 GEEKQDIDSD
+676 
-686 SGVPMHEKEPDKS
+686 MDKS
-699 EAKYFKS
+699 EAMYFRS

-714 NKLVVFKNEDA
+714 DKLAVFQNEDTG
-725 DYQQNEMLEILRTVY
+725 YYRKEMLEILRTVY

-794 YDVFMSPTGIESLG
+794 HDVFMSPTGIESLG

-816 DRGVGVCEEK
+816 DRGIGVREAE
-826 TDFLDPRRRGEIY
+826 TDFLDPRRRGEFY
-839 HKILEEAALY
+839 HKILEEVALY
-849 IANSAKKNKNG
+849 IANTAKRNENG
-860 LLDFSKISE
+860 LLDFSNISKDDIKPIVDE
-869 DEIKSVVDEAIK
+869 VIKDEITRI
-881 AEIIKTQN
+881 QN
-889 SQDEY
+889 PQDEY
-894 RCLCIAKKAYP
+894 RCLCIAKKAYL
-905 AAQDILSELKAG
+905 ASEDILSELKAG

-931 QRISSIKLRGRENLN
+931 QRISSIKLKGRENLS
-946 VNISGKIDRVDV
+946 VYISGKIDRVDV

-971 FENKLNTNILNDD
+971 FDSKLNTNILNDD

-991 YLMAVLNNENLEFG
+991 YLMAVLNNENFEFG

-1010 KITKDVKPEAN
+1010 KITKEVKPGENAK
-1021 IEALHFNGII
+1021 ALHFNGIM
-1031 LDDDEHLNEEFR
+1031 LDDDEHLNEEFK

-1049 EFFAVTGDNEGV
+1049 EFFAVIGDNKGV
-1061 KKSRYAKG
+1061 IKSRYAKG
-1069 KFVDEDYILEKLKML
+1069 KFVDKDYIFEKLRLL
-1084 EERIYEYVDE
+1084 EEQIYEYVDE
-1094 LIEGD
+1094 F
-1099 IKPRKNRFKNACD
+1099 IKGNIMPRENRFKNACD

>member
-67 ADAGASYRYIDR
+67 DDAGASYRYIDR

-89 IRKNKSKLN
+89 LRKNKSKLN
-98 VISAEFNEMIDNKY
+98 VISAEFSEMIDNKY

-155 QVLIKSYE
+155 QVLLKAYE
-163 NIFDAKLLNDEKL
+163 NILDTKLLNDEKL
-176 INGENLLHDGK
+176 IDGENLFHDRK
-187 LIDGGEL
+187 LIYGGEL
-194 LNDEKLF
+194 LNDGKLF
-201 AVEELAGYGK
+201 ADEELAGGGE

-236 ENKFKYRVF
+236 ENKFKYRIF
-245 YVKTPESTP
+245 YIKIPDSTP
-254 LELNFLRAVS
+254 LELRFLEAVS
-264 KHTDVHILQDEIT
+264 KYVDVHILQDEIT

-330 TNTVKLSDIAI
+330 TNAVKLSDIAI

-458 SENNVDCEFPINKD
+458 SENNVDCEFPIDKD
-472 TMDYELPVS
+472 TMEYELPVS

-644 TNHFLEFFTLSERQ
+644 TNHSLEFFTLSEKKH
-658 CIEKLKSDALI
+658 IEELKSDLL
-669 EKKESEF
+669 
-676 GEEKQDIDSD
+676 
-686 SGVPMHEKEPDKS
+686 MDKS
-699 EAKYFKS
+699 EAMYFRS

-714 NKLVVFKNEDA
+714 DELAVFQNEDTG
-725 DYQQNEMLEILRTVY
+725 YYRKEMLEILRTVY

-751 EDLAFIRGNS
+751 EDLTFIRGNS

-794 YDVFMSPTGIESLG
+794 HDVFMSPTGIESLG

-826 TDFLDPRRRGEIY
+826 TDSLDPRRRGEIY

-849 IANSAKKNKNG
+849 IANTAKRNENG
-860 LLDFSKISE
+860 LLDFSNILKDDIKPIVDE
-869 DEIKSVVDEAIK
+869 VIKDEITRI
-881 AEIIKTQN
+881 QN
-889 SQDEY
+889 PQDEY
-894 RCLCIAKKAYP
+894 RCLCIAKKAYL
-905 AAQDILSELKAG
+905 ASQDILSELKAG

-946 VNISGKIDRVDV
+946 VNLCIS
-958 FASRKT
+958 
-964 RIIDYKT
+964 
-971 FENKLNTNILNDD
+971 
-984 WKPQLLI
+984 
-991 YLMAVLNNENLEFG
+991 
-1005 SLFYK
+1005 
-1010 KITKDVKPEAN
+1010 
-1021 IEALHFNGII
+1021 
-1031 LDDDEHLNEEFR
+1031 
-1043 NAADPS
+1043 
-1049 EFFAVTGDNEGV
+1049 
-1061 KKSRYAKG
+1061 
-1069 KFVDEDYILEKLKML
+1069 
-1084 EERIYEYVDE
+1084 
-1094 LIEGD
+1094 
-1099 IKPRKNRFKNACD
+1099 KNQNHR
-1112 YCKYMQICDK
+1112 
-1122 DNL
+1122 L

>member
-67 ADAGASYRYIDR
+67 DDAGASYRYIDR

-155 QVLIKSYE
+155 QVLLKAYE
-163 NIFDAKLLNDEKL
+163 NILDTKLLNDEKL
-176 INGENLLHDGK
+176 IDGENLFHDRK
-187 LIDGGEL
+187 LIYGGEL
-194 LNDEKLF
+194 LNDGKLF

-216 ELLDDEELINKA
+216 EFLDDEELINKA

-399 GFAGFSGYEI
+399 GFAGFSRYEI

-443 EIPTNG
+443 EIPTNE

-458 SENNVDCEFPINKD
+458 SENNVDCEFPIDKD
-472 TMDYELPVS
+472 TMEYELPVS

-644 TNHFLEFFTLSERQ
+644 TNHSLEFFTLSEKKH
-658 CIEKLKSDALI
+658 IEELKSDLL
-669 EKKESEF
+669 
-676 GEEKQDIDSD
+676 
-686 SGVPMHEKEPDKS
+686 MDKS
-699 EAKYFKS
+699 EAMYFRS

-714 NKLVVFKNEDA
+714 DKLAVFQNEDTG
-725 DYQQNEMLEILRTVY
+725 YYRKEMLEILRTVY

-794 YDVFMSPTGIESLG
+794 HDVFMSPTGIESLG

-849 IANSAKKNKNG
+849 IANTAKRNENG
-860 LLDFSKISE
+860 LLDFSNISKDDIKPIVDE
-869 DEIKSVVDEAIK
+869 VIKDEITRI
-881 AEIIKTQN
+881 QN
-889 SQDEY
+889 PQDEY
-894 RCLCIAKKAYP
+894 RCLCIAKKAYL
-905 AAQDILSELKAG
+905 ASQDILSELKAG
-917 DIVSVMPEEKFKDG
+917 DIVSVMSEEKFKDG

-1094 LIEGD
+1094 LIEGN

>member
-67 ADAGASYRYIDR
+67 DDAGASYRYIDR

-98 VISAEFNEMIDNKY
+98 VISAEFSEMIDNKY

-155 QVLIKSYE
+155 QVLLKAYE
-163 NIFDAKLLNDEKL
+163 NILDTKLLNDEKL

-194 LNDEKLF
+194 LNDGKLF
-201 AVEELAGYGK
+201 ADEELAGGGE

-236 ENKFKYRVF
+236 ENKFKYRIF
-245 YVKTPESTP
+245 YIKIPDSTP
-254 LELNFLRAVS
+254 LELRFLEAVS
-264 KHTDVHILQDEIT
+264 KYADVHILQDEIT
-277 EDINLIEEPSRVL
+277 EDINLIKEPSRVL
-290 TVNSL
+290 SVNSL

-449 DSVGYEVHT
+449 DSVSYEVHT

-513 LNNEGSLDE
+513 LNNEGSLYE

-553 NVDLETKIKSFLNEF
+553 NVDLETEIKSFLNEF

-644 TNHFLEFFTLSERQ
+644 TNHSLEFFTLSEKKH
-658 CIEKLKSDALI
+658 IEELKSDLL
-669 EKKESEF
+669 
-676 GEEKQDIDSD
+676 
-686 SGVPMHEKEPDKS
+686 MDKS
-699 EAKYFKS
+699 EAMYFRS

-714 NKLVVFKNEDA
+714 DKLAVFQNEDTG
-725 DYQQNEMLEILRTVY
+725 YYRKEMLEILRTVY

-794 YDVFMSPTGIESLG
+794 HDVFMSPTGIESLG

-826 TDFLDPRRRGEIY
+826 TDSLDPRRRGEIY

-849 IANSAKKNKNG
+849 IANKAKRNENG
-860 LLDFSKISE
+860 LLDFSNISKDDIKPIVDE
-869 DEIKSVVDEAIK
+869 VIKDEITRI
-881 AEIIKTQN
+881 QN
-889 SQDEY
+889 PQDEY
-894 RCLCIAKKAYP
+894 RCLCIVKKAYH
-905 AAQDILSELKAG
+905 ASQDILSELKAG

-971 FENKLNTNILNDD
+971 FDNKLNTNILNDD

-991 YLMAVLNNENLEFG
+991 YLMAVLNNENFEFG
-1005 SLFYK
+1005 SLFYE
-1010 KITKDVKPEAN
+1010 KITKEVKPGENAK
-1021 IEALHFNGII
+1021 ALHFNGIM
-1031 LDDDEHLNEEFR
+1031 LDDDEHLNEEFK

-1049 EFFAVTGDNEGV
+1049 EFFAVTGDNKGV

-1084 EERIYEYVDE
+1084 EEQIYEYVDE
-1094 LIEGD
+1094 LIEGN

>member
-67 ADAGASYRYIDR
+67 DDAGASYRYIDR

-98 VISAEFNEMIDNKY
+98 VISAEFSEMIDNKY

-155 QVLIKSYE
+155 QVLLKAYE
-163 NIFDAKLLNDEKL
+163 NILDTKLLNDEKL
-176 INGENLLHDGK
+176 IDGENLFHDRK
-187 LIDGGEL
+187 LIYGGEL

-236 ENKFKYRVF
+236 ENKFKYRIF
-245 YVKTPESTP
+245 YIKTPDSTP
-254 LELNFLRAVS
+254 LELRFLEAVS
-264 KHTDVHILQDEIT
+264 KYVDVHILQDEIT

-330 TNTVKLSDIAI
+330 TNAVKLSDIVI

-425 SKDTVDYESPI
+425 S
-436 NKDSVDY
+436 KDSVDY

-623 NEMLFDNKKI
+623 NEMLFENKKI

-644 TNHFLEFFTLSERQ
+644 TNHSLEFFTLSEKQ
-658 CIEKLKSDALI
+658 HIEELKSDLL
-669 EKKESEF
+669 
-676 GEEKQDIDSD
+676 
-686 SGVPMHEKEPDKS
+686 MDKS
-699 EAKYFKS
+699 EAMYFRS

-714 NKLVVFKNEDA
+714 DKLAVFQNEDTG
-725 DYQQNEMLEILRTVY
+725 YYRKEMLEILRTVY

-794 YDVFMSPTGIESLG
+794 HDVFMSPTGIESLG

-826 TDFLDPRRRGEIY
+826 TDSLDPRRRGEIY

-849 IANSAKKNKNG
+849 IANTAKRNENG
-860 LLDFSKISE
+860 LLDFSNISKDDIKPIVDE
-869 DEIKSVVDEAIK
+869 VIKDEITRI
-881 AEIIKTQN
+881 QN
-889 SQDEY
+889 PQDEY
-894 RCLCIAKKAYP
+894 RCLCIAKKAYH
-905 AAQDILSELKAG
+905 ASQDILSELKAG

-991 YLMAVLNNENLEFG
+991 YLMAVLNDENLEFG

-1010 KITKDVKPEAN
+1010 KITKDVKPGAN
-1021 IEALHFNGII
+1021 AEALHFNGII
-1031 LDDDEHLNEEFR
+1031 LDNDEHLNEEFR

-1084 EERIYEYVDE
+1084 EEQIYEYVDE
-1094 LIEGD
+1094 LIEGN